1 MRNIY
6 KKTVSLLLAVMLLL
20 SMTAVG
26 VMAESAAPT
35 EVKNCTYSG
44 FDSTLNIS
52 FEDSAKAWLN
62 AITDVT
68 ANGVTYTKGTVSW
81 GAEGNLWNIGT
92 VSGAYGDEQA
102 LKLLYSSGSFPSTIV
117 VKANGYDTVTL
128 NVTSES
134 SGYKATITTAEPTA
148 APTASPTPEPTPVED
163 TDPPTNYTVS
173 AYFGYDFNMTFTDA
187 EDWLNAITDVQVSGT
202 SWEKVSYSNLVSNN
216 AKYYVSGS
224 DGRLYIGEG
233 FDGDTAVCVI
243 TAEGYK
249 PLTLTL
255 NKTNHSAVIGA
266 VTPTAAPT
274 ASPTPAPSKDKE
286 PPTNYTVS
294 AYFGYDFNMTFT
306 DAEDWLNAIT
316 DVQVSGT
323 SWEKVSYS
331 NLVSN
336 NAKYYVSGSD
346 GRLYIGEGFDG
357 DTAVCVITA
366 EGYKPL
372 TLTLNKTNHTAV
384 VGTSTPTA
392 PPTTEPSEEP
402 KPVEDKDPPTDY
414 TTGSGSAS
422 HDFQLTFNNAT
433 DWTQAITGIEING
446 EAWTES
452 DRSYEVSQNKVFY
465 IGNSGRVLIGE
476 GFEGDTATCI
486 IKATGYKPL
495 TLTLGKTNY
504 SAVLNVAY
512 DKTKSA
518 DANDVTLEYR
528 YGDWIIG
535 FKNPADY
542 VGNVL
547 DFKVNG
553 ISWAHKSTAISG
565 GAYSTNA
572 SANTITIAETSYSTS
587 SPAVKSG
594 DVITISA
601 KGYEDLNLK
610 FVVDKDGKASLVADD
625 GKGDP
630 LELHVKIEGSF
641 EAAIV
646 GQKDYDGVSGA
657 STGGSTSNNNS
668 NVTVYGALVEKDK
681 EPTDD
686 DWQKLDNNSEIDLNG
701 SKCKVSIV
709 PDVESGTPEDAD
721 SGMSGVYMPISSDLT
736 LSGTPKD
743 AGKYL
748 VSVSIEDKQGRK
760 ATSNTLPFM
769 IYTGEETLAEQIKI
783 ENLKQYANGLYAWDI
798 MEPWAIKNFGSNVD
812 GEEESVRVPADLEV
826 WFGSH
831 ESGTYGYLGYDL
843 AWDEVE
849 AGNIPQTLYI
859 PAGCNLTL
867 TNMKIL
873 SSVRIV
879 VEDGGKLTLDD
890 SVVQG
895 IIDVQGGGTFSMN
908 YSAYSGE
915 FKTGA
920 SVCGQIRLADGA
932 ILENAAIYSHANYLA
947 NGDLTDRTTSEPVVV
962 TNGNVTV
969 KGQVFIEGDDA
980 GNEIGQTALQ
990 VNGTLTLADGAT
1002 LVAYGGGGMT
1012 YFAGGTAI
1020 DLNGTITGNGKLVAI
1035 GGAPLFGDG
1044 GTAISG
1050 SGTIST
1056 SETFLQ
1062 GGTAF
1067 TSRDAK
1073 PGKALNGDIT
1083 LTSQS
1088 RHVKDG
1094 TLEETGTDDPL
1105 KALYWNTG
1113 IELIPPLDMFTTE
1126 QHTDAVTDTTVW
1138 KFDENTHWNPCDDA
1152 TCSVHVNEAAH
1163 TFVWVNDEAESDIS
1177 TRSIEARTKH
1187 EECTVCGY
1195 TRNENTPI
1203 TPDPV
1208 VTPEPS
1214 AKPTAE
1220 PTTAPTT
1227 EPSVTPAPTT
1237 EPTATPAPTT
1247 EPTTEPTTTPAPTAA
1262 PSAAA
1267 TVTPVP
1273 NNNNGSNTPKTG
1285 SDYIAVI
1292 FSISL
1297 LTVSGAAIAALVLLS
1312 KKRGK
1317 HVAK

>member
-1 MRNIY
+1 MRNIC
-6 KKTVSLLLAVMLLL
+6 KKAASLLLVTMILL
-20 SMTAVG
+20 SMVVTGAV
-26 VMAESAAPT
+26 AEAAAPT
-35 EVKNCTYSG
+35 EVKSCEVSG
-44 FDSTLNIS
+44 FMPETLNLE
-52 FEDSAKAWLN
+52 FADTTWMN
-62 AITDVT
+62 AIT
-68 ANGVTYTKGTVSW
+68 GVTVNGTSYTKGDLGW
-81 GAEGNLWNIGT
+81 GASGTLWNVGSAT
-92 VSGAYGDEQA
+92 GAYGSYTA
-102 LKLLYSSGSFPSTIV
+102 LKIVNPDSYPATLEITAEGYNTITVNVEKNVSVYPYTYTATVKTPEVEPSTPP
-117 VKANGYDTVTL
+117 T
-128 NVTSES
+128 
-134 SGYKATITTAEPTA
+134 EPTE
-148 APTASPTPEPTPVED
+148 EPTPVED
-163 TDPPTNYTVS
+163 MDPPTSFTASSN
-173 AYFGYDFNMTFTDA
+173 FGSDFNLTFSGA
-187 EDWLNAITDVQVSGT
+187 YDWLNSITAVQVNGT
-202 SWEKVSYSNLVSNN
+202 AWEKASSSFGVSRNSN
-216 AKYYVSGS
+216 YYVRPGNEYE
-224 DGRLYIGEG
+224 DGYLYIGEG
-233 FDGDTAVCVI
+233 FDTNPATCII
-243 TAEGYK
+243 TAK
-249 PLTLTL
+249 
-255 NKTNHSAVIGA
+255 
-266 VTPTAAPT
+266 
-274 ASPTPAPSKDKE
+274 
-286 PPTNYTVS
+286 
-294 AYFGYDFNMTFT
+294 
-306 DAEDWLNAIT
+306 
-316 DVQVSGT
+316 
-323 SWEKVSYS
+323 
-331 NLVSN
+331 
-336 NAKYYVSGSD
+336 
-346 GRLYIGEGFDG
+346 
-357 DTAVCVITA
+357 
-366 EGYKPL
+366 GYKPL

-512 DKTKSA
+512 DKTKSV

-721 SGMSGVYMPISSDLT
+721 CGMKGVFMPAISSSLT

-748 VSVSIEDKQGRK
+748 ISVSIEDNQGRK
-760 ATSNTLPFM
+760 ATSNTLPFVV
-769 IYTGEETLAEQIKI
+769 YTGEETLAEQIKL
-783 ENLKQYANGLYAWDI
+783 ENLRKYESGKYAWDI

-859 PAGCNLTL
+859 PAGCDLTL

-908 YSAYSGE
+908 YSAYSGG

-932 ILENAAIYSHANYLA
+932 VLENAAIYSHANYLA
-947 NGDLTDRTTSEPVVV
+947 NGDLTDRTTSAPVVV
-962 TNGNVTV
+962 TNGNVAV

-990 VNGTLTLADGAT
+990 VNGILTLADGAT

-1113 IELIPPLDMFTTE
+1113 IELIPPLDTFTTE

-1138 KFDENTHWNPCDDA
+1138 KFDENTHWNPCDDV

-1247 EPTTEPTTTPAPTAA
+1247 EPTTTPAPTAAPTAA

-1297 LTVSGAAIAALVLLS
+1297 LTVSGAAIAALVFLS

>member
-6 KKTVSLLLAVMLLL
+6 KKAASLLLVTMILL
-20 SMTAVG
+20 SMVVTGAV
-26 VMAESAAPT
+26 AEAAAPT
-35 EVKNCTYSG
+35 EVKSCEKSG
-44 FDSTLNIS
+44 FYTTVLN
-52 FEDSAKAWLN
+52 FEFSDTTWLD
-62 AITDVT
+62 AV
-68 ANGVTYTKGTVSW
+68 NGVTVNGTAFTGQTISSFSNDTGIWCV
-81 GAEGNLWNIGT
+81 GNAT
-92 VSGAYGDEQA
+92 GAYGSYKA
-102 LKLLYSSGSFPSTIV
+102 LQLAIENDASFPLTV
-117 VKANGYDTVTL
+117 EVTAAGYNKLTMEVA
-128 NVTSES
+128 
-134 SGYKATITTAEPTA
+134 KATVSYNEVYTATVKISETEPTTP
-148 APTASPTPEPTPVED
+148 PTEPTKEPTPVED
-163 TDPPTNYTVS
+163 TDPPTSFTASSN
-173 AYFGYDFNMTFTDA
+173 FGSDFNLTFSGA
-187 EDWLNAITDVQVSGT
+187 YDWLNSIIAVQVNGT
-202 SWEKVSYSNLVSNN
+202 AWEKTSSSFGVSRNSN
-216 AKYYVSGS
+216 YYVRPGNEYE
-224 DGRLYIGEG
+224 DGYLYIGEG
-233 FDGDTAVCVI
+233 FDTNPATCII
-243 TAEGYK
+243 TAKGYK

-255 NKTNHSAVIGA
+255 DKSNHKVTIGA
-266 VTPTAAPT
+266 VEGTTYKAYVAKAENGSVSLSASEGIKKGETVTVTVTPDVGYELDTLT
-274 ASPTPAPSKDKE
+274 VKTESKEVETK
-286 PPTNYTVS
+286 
-294 AYFGYDFNMTFT
+294 
-306 DAEDWLNAIT
+306 
-316 DVQVSGT
+316 
-323 SWEKVSYS
+323 KVSETSYTFAMPAA
-331 NLVSN
+331 NVTVT
-336 NAKYYVSGSD
+336 AKFKASALKVVD
-346 GRLYIGEGFDG
+346 IDK
-357 DTAVCVITA
+357 V
-366 EGYKPL
+366 
-372 TLTLNKTNHTAV
+372 TLTEDTFGNDWHINF
-384 VGTSTPTA
+384 S
-392 PPTTEPSEEP
+392 EPS
-402 KPVEDKDPPTDY
+402 
-414 TTGSGSAS
+414 
-422 HDFQLTFNNAT
+422 
-433 DWTQAITGIEING
+433 
-446 EAWTES
+446 
-452 DRSYEVSQNKVFY
+452 
-465 IGNSGRVLIGE
+465 
-476 GFEGDTATCI
+476 
-486 IKATGYKPL
+486 
-495 TLTLGKTNY
+495 
-504 SAVLNVAY
+504 
-512 DKTKSA
+512 
-518 DANDVTLEYR
+518 
-528 YGDWIIG
+528 
-535 FKNPADY
+535 DY
-542 VGNVL
+542 VENVTG
-547 DFKVNG
+547 FKVNG
-553 ISWAHKSTAISG
+553 ISWEEKSYNISSG
-565 GAYSTNA
+565 GAYRKYADDNY
-572 SANTITIAETSYSTS
+572 IQIAQKSYSAS
-587 SPAVKSG
+587 ENEVPVRSG

-610 FVVDKDGKASLVADD
+610 FVVDTSGKASLVADD
-625 GKGDP
+625 GEGDP
-630 LELHVKIEGSF
+630 YELHVKIEGSF

-760 ATSNTLPFM
+760 ATSNTLPFR

-867 TNMKIL
+867 TNMEIL

-962 TNGNVTV
+962 TNGNVAV

-1002 LVAYGGGGMT
+1002 FVAYGGGGMT

-1020 DLNGTITGNGKLVAI
+1020 DLNGIITGNGKLVAI

-1113 IELIPPLDMFTTE
+1113 IELIPPLDTFTTE

-1138 KFDENTHWNPCDDA
+1138 KFDENTHWNPCDDV

-1247 EPTTEPTTTPAPTAA
+1247 EPTATPASTTEPTTEPTTTPAPTAA

>member
-6 KKTVSLLLAVMLLL
+6 KKAASLLLVTMILL
-20 SMTAVG
+20 SMVVTGAV
-26 VMAESAAPT
+26 AEAAAPT
-35 EVKNCTYSG
+35 EVKSCEKSG
-44 FDSTLNIS
+44 FYTTVLN
-52 FEDSAKAWLN
+52 FEFSDTTWLN
-62 AITDVT
+62 AV
-68 ANGVTYTKGTVSW
+68 NGVTVNGTAFTGQTINSFSNDTGIWCV
-81 GAEGNLWNIGT
+81 GDAT
-92 VSGAYGDEQA
+92 GAYGSYKA
-102 LKLLYSSGSFPSTIV
+102 LQLAIENDASFPLTV
-117 VKANGYDTVTL
+117 EVTAAGYNKLTMEVA
-128 NVTSES
+128 
-134 SGYKATITTAEPTA
+134 KATVSYNDVYTATVKISETEPTTP
-148 APTASPTPEPTPVED
+148 PTEPTKEPTPVED
-163 TDPPTNYTVS
+163 TDPPTSFTASSN
-173 AYFGYDFNMTFTDA
+173 FGSDFNLTFSGA
-187 EDWLNAITDVQVSGT
+187 YDWLNSITAVQVNGT
-202 SWEKVSYSNLVSNN
+202 AWEKASSSFGVSRNSN
-216 AKYYVSGS
+216 YYVRPGNEYE
-224 DGRLYIGEG
+224 DGYLYIGEG
-233 FDGDTAVCVI
+233 FDTNPATCII
-243 TAEGYK
+243 TAKGYK

-255 NKTNHSAVIGA
+255 DKSNYKVTIGA
-266 VTPTAAPT
+266 VEETTYKAYVAKAENGSVSLSASEVIKKGETVTVTVTPNVDYELDTLT
-274 ASPTPAPSKDKE
+274 VKTESKEVETK
-286 PPTNYTVS
+286 
-294 AYFGYDFNMTFT
+294 
-306 DAEDWLNAIT
+306 
-316 DVQVSGT
+316 
-323 SWEKVSYS
+323 KVSETSYTFAMPAA
-331 NLVSN
+331 NVTVT
-336 NAKYYVSGSD
+336 AKFKASALKVVD
-346 GRLYIGEGFDG
+346 IDK
-357 DTAVCVITA
+357 V
-366 EGYKPL
+366 
-372 TLTLNKTNHTAV
+372 TLTKDTFGNDWHINF
-384 VGTSTPTA
+384 S
-392 PPTTEPSEEP
+392 EPS
-402 KPVEDKDPPTDY
+402 
-414 TTGSGSAS
+414 
-422 HDFQLTFNNAT
+422 
-433 DWTQAITGIEING
+433 
-446 EAWTES
+446 
-452 DRSYEVSQNKVFY
+452 
-465 IGNSGRVLIGE
+465 
-476 GFEGDTATCI
+476 
-486 IKATGYKPL
+486 
-495 TLTLGKTNY
+495 
-504 SAVLNVAY
+504 
-512 DKTKSA
+512 
-518 DANDVTLEYR
+518 
-528 YGDWIIG
+528 
-535 FKNPADY
+535 DY
-542 VGNVL
+542 VENVTG
-547 DFKVNG
+547 FKVNG
-553 ISWAHKSTAISG
+553 ISWEEKSYNVSSG
-565 GAYSTNA
+565 GAYRKYADDNY
-572 SANTITIAETSYSTS
+572 IQIAQKSYSAS
-587 SPAVKSG
+587 ENKVPVRSG

-686 DWQKLDNNSEIDLNG
+686 DWQKLDNNSEINLNG

-709 PDVESGTPEDAD
+709 PDVESGTAEDAD

-743 AGKYL
+743 A
-748 VSVSIEDKQGRK
+748 DNQGRK

-908 YSAYSGE
+908 YSAYSGD

-947 NGDLTDRTTSEPVVV
+947 NGDLTGRTTSEPVVV
-962 TNGNVTV
+962 TNGNVAV

-1138 KFDENTHWNPCDDA
+1138 KFDENTHWNPCDDV

-1247 EPTTEPTTTPAPTAA
+1247 EPTTTPAPTAA

-1297 LTVSGAAIAALVLLS
+1297 LTVSGAAIAALVFLS

>member
-1 MRNIY
+1 MRNIC
-6 KKTVSLLLAVMLLL
+6 KKAASLLLVTMILL
-20 SMTAVG
+20 SMVVTGAV
-26 VMAESAAPT
+26 AEAAAPT
-35 EVKNCTYSG
+35 EVKSCEVSG
-44 FDSTLNIS
+44 FMPETLNLE
-52 FEDSAKAWLN
+52 FADTTWMN
-62 AITDVT
+62 AIT
-68 ANGVTYTKGTVSW
+68 GVTVNGTSYTKGDLGW
-81 GAEGNLWNIGT
+81 GASGTLWNVGSAT
-92 VSGAYGDEQA
+92 GAYGSYTA
-102 LKLLYSSGSFPSTIV
+102 LKIVNPDSYPATLEITAEGYNTITVNVEKNVSVYPYTYTATVKTPEVEPSTPP
-117 VKANGYDTVTL
+117 T
-128 NVTSES
+128 
-134 SGYKATITTAEPTA
+134 EPTK
-148 APTASPTPEPTPVED
+148 EPTPVED
-163 TDPPTNYTVS
+163 TDPPTSFTVES
-173 AYFGYDFNMTFTDA
+173 NFGYDFVFTFTDA
-187 EDWLNAITDVQVSGT
+187 EDWLNAVTGVTVNGEAWSKG
-202 SWEKVSYSNLVSNN
+202 SSSYSVWNN
-216 AKYYVSGS
+216 TCYYVNGS
-224 DGRLYIGEG
+224 SGRLMIGED
-233 FDGDTAVCVI
+233 FKTNPATCVI
-243 TAEGYK
+243 TAKGYK

-255 NKTNHSAVIGA
+255 DKSNHKVTIGA
-266 VTPTAAPT
+266 VEETTYKAYAAKAENGSISLSASEGIKKGEIVTVTVTPDVDYELDTLT
-274 ASPTPAPSKDKE
+274 VKTESKEVETK
-286 PPTNYTVS
+286 
-294 AYFGYDFNMTFT
+294 
-306 DAEDWLNAIT
+306 
-316 DVQVSGT
+316 
-323 SWEKVSYS
+323 KVSETSYTFAMPAA
-331 NLVSN
+331 NVTVT
-336 NAKYYVSGSD
+336 AKFKASALKVVD
-346 GRLYIGEGFDG
+346 IDK
-357 DTAVCVITA
+357 V
-366 EGYKPL
+366 
-372 TLTLNKTNHTAV
+372 TLTEDTFGNDWHINF
-384 VGTSTPTA
+384 S
-392 PPTTEPSEEP
+392 EPS
-402 KPVEDKDPPTDY
+402 
-414 TTGSGSAS
+414 
-422 HDFQLTFNNAT
+422 
-433 DWTQAITGIEING
+433 
-446 EAWTES
+446 
-452 DRSYEVSQNKVFY
+452 
-465 IGNSGRVLIGE
+465 
-476 GFEGDTATCI
+476 
-486 IKATGYKPL
+486 
-495 TLTLGKTNY
+495 
-504 SAVLNVAY
+504 
-512 DKTKSA
+512 
-518 DANDVTLEYR
+518 
-528 YGDWIIG
+528 
-535 FKNPADY
+535 DY
-542 VGNVL
+542 VENVTG
-547 DFKVNG
+547 FKVNG
-553 ISWAHKSTAISG
+553 ISWEEKSYNISSG
-565 GAYSTNA
+565 GAYRKYADDNY
-572 SANTITIAETSYSTS
+572 IQIAQKSYSAS
-587 SPAVKSG
+587 ENEVPVRSG

-610 FVVDKDGKASLVADD
+610 FVVDTSGKASLVADD
-625 GKGDP
+625 GEGDP
-630 LELHVKIEGSF
+630 YELHVKIEGSF

-686 DWQKLDNNSEIDLNG
+686 DWQKLDNNSQIDLNG

-748 VSVSIEDKQGRK
+748 VSVSIEDNQGRK

-867 TNMKIL
+867 TNMEIL

-915 FKTGA
+915 FKMGA

-962 TNGNVTV
+962 TNGNVAV

-1050 SGTIST
+1050 SGSIST

-1083 LTSQS
+1083 LTSKS

-1105 KALYWNTG
+1105 KALYWNIG
-1113 IELIPPLDMFTTE
+1113 IELIPPLDTFTTE

-1138 KFDENTHWNPCDDA
+1138 KFDENTHWNPCDDV

-1237 EPTATPAPTT
+1237 EPTTAPTTAPTATPA
-1247 EPTTEPTTTPAPTAA
+1247 PTTEPTTTPAPTAA

>member
-1 MRNIY
+1 MI
-6 KKTVSLLLAVMLLL
+6 LL
-20 SMTAVG
+20 SMVVTGAV
-26 VMAESAAPT
+26 AEAAAPT
-35 EVKNCTYSG
+35 EVKSCEVSG
-44 FDSTLNIS
+44 FMPETLNLE
-52 FEDSAKAWLN
+52 FADTTWMN
-62 AITDVT
+62 AIT
-68 ANGVTYTKGTVSW
+68 GVTVNGTSYTKGDLGW
-81 GAEGNLWNIGT
+81 GASGTLWNVGSAT
-92 VSGAYGDEQA
+92 GAYGSYTA
-102 LKLLYSSGSFPSTIV
+102 LKIVNPDSYPATLEITAEGYNTITVNVEKNVSVYPYTYTATVKTPEVEPSTPP
-117 VKANGYDTVTL
+117 T
-128 NVTSES
+128 
-134 SGYKATITTAEPTA
+134 EPTE
-148 APTASPTPEPTPVED
+148 EPTPVED
-163 TDPPTNYTVS
+163 MDPPTSFTASSN
-173 AYFGYDFNMTFTDA
+173 FGSDFNLTFSGA
-187 EDWLNAITDVQVSGT
+187 YDWLNSITAVQVNGT
-202 SWEKVSYSNLVSNN
+202 AWEKASSSFGVSRNSN
-216 AKYYVSGS
+216 YYVRPGNEYE
-224 DGRLYIGEG
+224 DGYLYIGEG
-233 FDGDTAVCVI
+233 FDTNPATCII
-243 TAEGYK
+243 TAK
-249 PLTLTL
+249 
-255 NKTNHSAVIGA
+255 
-266 VTPTAAPT
+266 
-274 ASPTPAPSKDKE
+274 
-286 PPTNYTVS
+286 
-294 AYFGYDFNMTFT
+294 
-306 DAEDWLNAIT
+306 
-316 DVQVSGT
+316 
-323 SWEKVSYS
+323 
-331 NLVSN
+331 
-336 NAKYYVSGSD
+336 
-346 GRLYIGEGFDG
+346 
-357 DTAVCVITA
+357 
-366 EGYKPL
+366 GYKPL

-512 DKTKSA
+512 DKTKSV

-721 SGMSGVYMPISSDLT
+721 CGMKGVFMPAISSSLT

-748 VSVSIEDKQGRK
+748 ISVSIEDNQGRK
-760 ATSNTLPFM
+760 ATSNTLPFVV
-769 IYTGEETLAEQIKI
+769 YTGEETLAEQIKL
-783 ENLKQYANGLYAWDI
+783 ENLRKYESGKYAWDI

-859 PAGCNLTL
+859 PAGCDLTL

-908 YSAYSGE
+908 YSAYSGG

-932 ILENAAIYSHANYLA
+932 VLENAAIYSHANYLA
-947 NGDLTDRTTSEPVVV
+947 NGDLTDRTTSAPVVV
-962 TNGNVTV
+962 TNGNVAV

-990 VNGTLTLADGAT
+990 VNGILTLADGAT

-1113 IELIPPLDMFTTE
+1113 IELIPPLDTFTTE

-1138 KFDENTHWNPCDDA
+1138 KFDENTHWNPCDDV

-1247 EPTTEPTTTPAPTAA
+1247 EPTTTPAPTAAPTAA

-1297 LTVSGAAIAALVLLS
+1297 LTVSGAAIAALVFLS

>member
-1 MRNIY
+1 MRNIG

-26 VMAESAAPT
+26 VMAEAAAPT

-52 FEDSAKAWLN
+52 FEDSAKAWLD

-68 ANGVTYTKGTVSW
+68 ANGVTYTKGTISW

-148 APTASPTPEPTPVED
+148 APTASPTPAPSKDKE
-163 TDPPTNYTVS
+163 PPTNYTVS

-274 ASPTPAPSKDKE
+274 ASPTPAPTEEKD
-286 PPTNYTVS
+286 PPTEFTSGNN
-294 AYFGYDFNMTFT
+294 FGYDFKLTFA
-306 DAEDWLNAIT
+306 DGDEWLQAVT
-316 DVQVSGT
+316 DVEVNGT
-323 SWEKVSYS
+323 AWKKGSSSYS
-331 NLVSN
+331 VFKNDS
-336 NAKYYVSGSD
+336 YYVGNS
-346 GRLYIGEGFDG
+346 GRLYIGEGF
-357 DTAVCVITA
+357 T
-366 EGYKPL
+366 
-372 TLTLNKTNHTAV
+372 
-384 VGTSTPTA
+384 
-392 PPTTEPSEEP
+392 
-402 KPVEDKDPPTDY
+402 
-414 TTGSGSAS
+414 
-422 HDFQLTFNNAT
+422 
-433 DWTQAITGIEING
+433 
-446 EAWTES
+446 
-452 DRSYEVSQNKVFY
+452 
-465 IGNSGRVLIGE
+465 
-476 GFEGDTATCI
+476 GDTATCV

-495 TLTLGKTNY
+495 TLTLDKTKY
-504 SAVLNVAY
+504 SAVVTPTEAPT
-512 DKTKSA
+512 KTVDIK
-518 DANDVTLEYR
+518 DVTLESDT
-528 YGDWIIG
+528 YGSDWYIKVAKPEG
-535 FKNPADY
+535 Y
-542 VGNVL
+542 VSDVT

-553 ISWAHKSTAISG
+553 VSWNRKSYAPASG
-565 GAYSTNA
+565 GAYYKDTDENA
-572 SANTITIAETSYSTS
+572 ITIAQKSYSS
-587 SPAVKSG
+587 NESERAVQSG
-594 DVITISA
+594 DVITIVA
-601 KGYEDLNLK
+601 KGYEDLKLK
-610 FVVDKDGKASLVADD
+610 FVVDTDGKASLVADD
-625 GKGDP
+625 GEGDP
-630 LELHVKIEGSF
+630 YELHVKIEGTF

-646 GQKDYDGVSGA
+646 GQKDYDGISGA
-657 STGGSTSNNNS
+657 STGSSSNNNS
-668 NVTVYGALVEKDK
+668 AVTVYGAITNKGE
-681 EPTDD
+681 EPTDA
-686 DWQKLDNNSEIDLNG
+686 DWQELDSYSKVNLNSG
-701 SKCKVSIV
+701 KCKVSIV
-709 PDVESGTPEDAD
+709 PNTESGTPADAD
-721 SGMSGVYMPISSDLT
+721 SGMKGIYFVTSSK
-736 LSGTPKD
+736 LSLNGTPKD

-748 VSVSIEDKQGRK
+748 ISVSVEDTQGRK
-760 ATSNTLPFM
+760 AESNALPFV

-908 YSAYSGE
+908 YSAYSGD

-947 NGDLTDRTTSEPVVV
+947 NGDLTGRTTSEPVVV
-962 TNGNVTV
+962 TNGNVAV

-980 GNEIGQTALQ
+980 GNEIGQTALR

-1247 EPTTEPTTTPAPTAA
+1247 EPTTTPAPTAA

-1297 LTVSGAAIAALVLLS
+1297 LTVSGAAIAALVFLN

>member
-6 KKTVSLLLAVMLLL
+6 KKAASLLLVTMILL
-20 SMTAVG
+20 SMVVTGAV
-26 VMAESAAPT
+26 AEAAAPT
-35 EVKNCTYSG
+35 EVKSCEKSG
-44 FDSTLNIS
+44 FYTTVLN
-52 FEDSAKAWLN
+52 FEFSDTTWLD
-62 AITDVT
+62 AV
-68 ANGVTYTKGTVSW
+68 NGVTVNGTAFTGQTISSFSYDTGIWCV
-81 GAEGNLWNIGT
+81 GNAT
-92 VSGAYGDEQA
+92 GAYGSYKA
-102 LKLLYSSGSFPSTIV
+102 LQLAIENDASFPL
-117 VKANGYDTVTL
+117 TVE
-128 NVTSES
+128 VTA
-134 SGYKATITTAEPTA
+134 SGYNKLTMEVAKTTVSYNDVYTATVKTPEVEPSTPPTEPEEDKD
-148 APTASPTPEPTPVED
+148 APT
-163 TDPPTNYTVS
+163 NFTVS
-173 AYFGYDFNMTFTDA
+173 ASFGYDFDMTFTDA
-187 EDWLNAITDVQVSGT
+187 AEWLSAITDVQIDGT
-202 SWEKVSYSNLVSNN
+202 SWKKVDYTSLVYDN
-216 AKYYVSGS
+216 AKYYVNAD
-224 DGRLYIGEG
+224 DGRILIGEG
-233 FDGDTAVCVI
+233 FV
-243 TAEGYK
+243 
-249 PLTLTL
+249 
-255 NKTNHSAVIGA
+255 N
-266 VTPTAAPT
+266 
-274 ASPTPAPSKDKE
+274 
-286 PPTNYTVS
+286 
-294 AYFGYDFNMTFT
+294 
-306 DAEDWLNAIT
+306 
-316 DVQVSGT
+316 
-323 SWEKVSYS
+323 
-331 NLVSN
+331 
-336 NAKYYVSGSD
+336 
-346 GRLYIGEGFDG
+346 

-625 GKGDP
+625 GEGDP
-630 LELHVKIEGSF
+630 YELHVKIVGSF

-668 NVTVYGALVEKDK
+668 NVTVYGVLVEKDK

-867 TNMKIL
+867 TNMEIL

-947 NGDLTDRTTSEPVVV
+947 NGDLTDRTTFEPVVV
-962 TNGNVTV
+962 TNGNVAV

-1002 LVAYGGGGMT
+1002 FVAYGGGGMT

-1138 KFDENTHWNPCDDA
+1138 KFDENTHWNPCDDV

-1247 EPTTEPTTTPAPTAA
+1247 EPTTTPAPTAA

>member
-1 MRNIY
+1 MI
-6 KKTVSLLLAVMLLL
+6 LL
-20 SMTAVG
+20 SMVVTGAV
-26 VMAESAAPT
+26 AEAAAPT
-35 EVKNCTYSG
+35 EVKSCEKSG
-44 FDSTLNIS
+44 FYTTVLN
-52 FEDSAKAWLN
+52 FEFSDTTWLD
-62 AITDVT
+62 AV
-68 ANGVTYTKGTVSW
+68 NGVTVNGTAFTGQTINSFSSDTGIWCV
-81 GAEGNLWNIGT
+81 GNAT
-92 VSGAYGDEQA
+92 GAYGSYKA
-102 LKLLYSSGSFPSTIV
+102 LQLAIENDASFPLTVEVTAAGYNKLTMEVAKATVSYNDVYTAT
-117 VKANGYDTVTL
+117 VK
-128 NVTSES
+128 TSE
-134 SGYKATITTAEPTA
+134 TEPTTP
-148 APTASPTPEPTPVED
+148 PTEPTEEPTPVED
-163 TDPPTNYTVS
+163 TDPPTSFTVES
-173 AYFGYDFNMTFTDA
+173 SFGYDFVFTFTDA
-187 EDWLNAITDVQVSGT
+187 EDWLNAVTGVTVNGEAWSKG
-202 SWEKVSYSNLVSNN
+202 SSSYSVWNN
-216 AKYYVSGS
+216 TCYYVNGS
-224 DGRLYIGEG
+224 SGRLMIGED
-233 FDGDTAVCVI
+233 FKTNPATCII
-243 TAEGYK
+243 TAKGYK

-255 NKTNHSAVIGA
+255 DKSNHKVTIGA
-266 VTPTAAPT
+266 VEETTYKAYVAEAENGSISLSASEGIKKGETVTVTVTPDVDYELDTLT
-274 ASPTPAPSKDKE
+274 VKTESKEVETK
-286 PPTNYTVS
+286 
-294 AYFGYDFNMTFT
+294 
-306 DAEDWLNAIT
+306 
-316 DVQVSGT
+316 
-323 SWEKVSYS
+323 KVSETSYTFAMPAA
-331 NLVSN
+331 NVTVT
-336 NAKYYVSGSD
+336 AKFKASALKVVD
-346 GRLYIGEGFDG
+346 IDK
-357 DTAVCVITA
+357 V
-366 EGYKPL
+366 
-372 TLTLNKTNHTAV
+372 TLTEDTFGNDWHINF
-384 VGTSTPTA
+384 S
-392 PPTTEPSEEP
+392 EPS
-402 KPVEDKDPPTDY
+402 
-414 TTGSGSAS
+414 
-422 HDFQLTFNNAT
+422 
-433 DWTQAITGIEING
+433 
-446 EAWTES
+446 
-452 DRSYEVSQNKVFY
+452 
-465 IGNSGRVLIGE
+465 
-476 GFEGDTATCI
+476 
-486 IKATGYKPL
+486 
-495 TLTLGKTNY
+495 
-504 SAVLNVAY
+504 
-512 DKTKSA
+512 
-518 DANDVTLEYR
+518 
-528 YGDWIIG
+528 
-535 FKNPADY
+535 DY
-542 VGNVL
+542 VENVTG
-547 DFKVNG
+547 FKVNG
-553 ISWAHKSTAISG
+553 ISWEEKSYNISSG
-565 GAYSTNA
+565 GAYRKYADDNY
-572 SANTITIAETSYSTS
+572 IQIAQKSYSAS
-587 SPAVKSG
+587 GNEVPVRSG

-686 DWQKLDNNSEIDLNG
+686 DWQKLDNNSQIDLNG

-709 PDVESGTPEDAD
+709 PDVESGAPEDAD

-748 VSVSIEDKQGRK
+748 VSVSIEDNQGRK

-867 TNMKIL
+867 TNMEIL

-962 TNGNVTV
+962 TNGNVAV

-1113 IELIPPLDMFTTE
+1113 IELIPPLDTFTTE

-1138 KFDENTHWNPCDDA
+1138 KFDENTHWNPCDDV

-1247 EPTTEPTTTPAPTAA
+1247 EPTTTPAPTAA

>member
-1 MRNIY
+1 MRNIG

-35 EVKNCTYSG
+35 EVKNCTYSR
-44 FDSTLNIS
+44 FDSALNIS

-68 ANGVTYTKGTVSW
+68 ANGVTYTKGTISW

-134 SGYKATITTAEPTA
+134 SGYKATITTAEPTTP
-148 APTASPTPEPTPVED
+148 PTEPTEEPTPVED

-202 SWEKVSYSNLVSNN
+202 SWKKVSYSNLIGNN

-255 NKTNHSAVIGA
+255 NKTNHSAV
-266 VTPTAAPT
+266 VTPTEAPT
-274 ASPTPAPSKDKE
+274 K
-286 PPTNYTVS
+286 TV
-294 AYFGYDFNMTFT
+294 D
-306 DAEDWLNAIT
+306 
-316 DVQVSGT
+316 
-323 SWEKVSYS
+323 
-331 NLVSN
+331 
-336 NAKYYVSGSD
+336 
-346 GRLYIGEGFDG
+346 
-357 DTAVCVITA
+357 
-366 EGYKPL
+366 
-372 TLTLNKTNHTAV
+372 
-384 VGTSTPTA
+384 
-392 PPTTEPSEEP
+392 
-402 KPVEDKDPPTDY
+402 
-414 TTGSGSAS
+414 
-422 HDFQLTFNNAT
+422 
-433 DWTQAITGIEING
+433 
-446 EAWTES
+446 
-452 DRSYEVSQNKVFY
+452 
-465 IGNSGRVLIGE
+465 
-476 GFEGDTATCI
+476 
-486 IKATGYKPL
+486 IK
-495 TLTLGKTNY
+495 
-504 SAVLNVAY
+504 
-512 DKTKSA
+512 
-518 DANDVTLEYR
+518 DVTLESDT
-528 YGDWIIG
+528 YGSDWYIKVAKPEG
-535 FKNPADY
+535 Y
-542 VGNVL
+542 VSDVT

-553 ISWAHKSTAISG
+553 VSWNRKSYAPASG
-565 GAYSTNA
+565 GAYYKDTDENA
-572 SANTITIAETSYSTS
+572 ITIAQKSYSS
-587 SPAVKSG
+587 NESERAVQSG
-594 DVITISA
+594 DVITIVA
-601 KGYEDLNLK
+601 KDYEDLKLK
-610 FVVDKDGKASLVADD
+610 FVVDTDGKASLVADD
-625 GKGDP
+625 GEGDP
-630 LELHVKIEGSF
+630 YELHVKIEGTF

-646 GQKDYDGVSGA
+646 GQKDYDGISGA
-657 STGGSTSNNNS
+657 STGSSSNNNS
-668 NVTVYGALVEKDK
+668 AVTVYGAITNKGE
-681 EPTDD
+681 EPTDA
-686 DWQKLDNNSEIDLNG
+686 DWQELDSYSKVNLNSG
-701 SKCKVSIV
+701 KCKVSIV

-748 VSVSIEDKQGRK
+748 VSVSIEDNQGRK

-867 TNMKIL
+867 TNMEIL

-908 YSAYSGE
+908 YSAYSGK

-962 TNGNVTV
+962 TNGNVAV

-1094 TLEETGTDDPL
+1094 TLEEIGTDDPL

-1113 IELIPPLDMFTTE
+1113 VELIPPLDTFTTE

-1138 KFDENTHWNPCDDA
+1138 KFDENTHWNPCDDV

-1247 EPTTEPTTTPAPTAA
+1247 ESTTTPAPTVA

>member
-6 KKTVSLLLAVMLLL
+6 KKAASLLLVTMILL
-20 SMTAVG
+20 SMVVTGAV
-26 VMAESAAPT
+26 AEAAAPT
-35 EVKNCTYSG
+35 EVKSCEKSG
-44 FDSTLNIS
+44 FYTTVLN
-52 FEDSAKAWLN
+52 FEFSDTTWLD
-62 AITDVT
+62 AV
-68 ANGVTYTKGTVSW
+68 NGVTVNGTAFTGQTINSFSSDTGIWCV
-81 GAEGNLWNIGT
+81 GNAT
-92 VSGAYGDEQA
+92 GAYGSYKA
-102 LKLLYSSGSFPSTIV
+102 LQLAIENDASFPLTVEVTAAGYNKLTMEVAKATVSYNDVYTAT
-117 VKANGYDTVTL
+117 VK
-128 NVTSES
+128 TSE
-134 SGYKATITTAEPTA
+134 TEPTTP
-148 APTASPTPEPTPVED
+148 PTEPTEEPTPVED
-163 TDPPTNYTVS
+163 TDPPTSFTVES
-173 AYFGYDFNMTFTDA
+173 SFGYDFVFTFTDA
-187 EDWLNAITDVQVSGT
+187 EDWLNAVTGVTVNGEAWSKG
-202 SWEKVSYSNLVSNN
+202 SSSYSVWNN
-216 AKYYVSGS
+216 TCYYVNGS
-224 DGRLYIGEG
+224 SGRLMIGED
-233 FDGDTAVCVI
+233 FKTNPATCII
-243 TAEGYK
+243 TAKGYK

-255 NKTNHSAVIGA
+255 DKSNHKVTIGA
-266 VTPTAAPT
+266 VEETTYKVYVAEAENGSVSLSASEGIKKGETVTVTVTPDVGYELDTLT
-274 ASPTPAPSKDKE
+274 VKTESKEVETK
-286 PPTNYTVS
+286 
-294 AYFGYDFNMTFT
+294 
-306 DAEDWLNAIT
+306 
-316 DVQVSGT
+316 
-323 SWEKVSYS
+323 KVSETSYTFAMPAA
-331 NLVSN
+331 NVTVT
-336 NAKYYVSGSD
+336 AKFKASALKVVD
-346 GRLYIGEGFDG
+346 IDK
-357 DTAVCVITA
+357 V
-366 EGYKPL
+366 
-372 TLTLNKTNHTAV
+372 TLTEDTFGNDWHINF
-384 VGTSTPTA
+384 S
-392 PPTTEPSEEP
+392 EPS
-402 KPVEDKDPPTDY
+402 
-414 TTGSGSAS
+414 
-422 HDFQLTFNNAT
+422 
-433 DWTQAITGIEING
+433 
-446 EAWTES
+446 
-452 DRSYEVSQNKVFY
+452 
-465 IGNSGRVLIGE
+465 
-476 GFEGDTATCI
+476 
-486 IKATGYKPL
+486 
-495 TLTLGKTNY
+495 
-504 SAVLNVAY
+504 
-512 DKTKSA
+512 
-518 DANDVTLEYR
+518 
-528 YGDWIIG
+528 
-535 FKNPADY
+535 DY
-542 VGNVL
+542 VENVTG
-547 DFKVNG
+547 FKVNG
-553 ISWAHKSTAISG
+553 ISWEEKSYNVSSG
-565 GAYSTNA
+565 GAYRKYADDNY
-572 SANTITIAETSYSTS
+572 IQIAQKSYSAS
-587 SPAVKSG
+587 ENEVPVRSG

-610 FVVDKDGKASLVADD
+610 FVVDTSGKASLVADD
-625 GKGDP
+625 GEGDP
-630 LELHVKIEGSF
+630 YELHVKIEGSF

-657 STGGSTSNNNS
+657 STGGSTSNSNS

-686 DWQKLDNNSEIDLNG
+686 DWQKLDNNSQIDLNG

-748 VSVSIEDKQGRK
+748 VSVSIEDNQGRK

-783 ENLKQYANGLYAWDI
+783 ENLRQYANGLYAWDI

-867 TNMKIL
+867 TNMEIL

-1113 IELIPPLDMFTTE
+1113 IELIPPLDTFTTE

-1138 KFDENTHWNPCDDA
+1138 KFDENTHWNPCDDV

-1195 TRNENTPI
+1195 TRNENTLI

-1237 EPTATPAPTT
+1237 EPTATPA
-1247 EPTTEPTTTPAPTAA
+1247 PTTEPTTTPAPTAA

>member
-6 KKTVSLLLAVMLLL
+6 KKAASLLLVTMILL
-20 SMTAVG
+20 SMVVTGAV
-26 VMAESAAPT
+26 AEAAAPT
-35 EVKNCTYSG
+35 EVKSCEKSG
-44 FDSTLNIS
+44 FYTTVLN
-52 FEDSAKAWLN
+52 FEFSDTTWLD
-62 AITDVT
+62 AV
-68 ANGVTYTKGTVSW
+68 NGVTVNGTAFTGQTINSFSSDTGIWCV
-81 GAEGNLWNIGT
+81 GNAT
-92 VSGAYGDEQA
+92 GAYGSYKA
-102 LKLLYSSGSFPSTIV
+102 LQLAIENDASFPLTV
-117 VKANGYDTVTL
+117 EVTAAGYNKLTMEVA
-128 NVTSES
+128 
-134 SGYKATITTAEPTA
+134 KATVSYNEVYTATVKISETEPTTP
-148 APTASPTPEPTPVED
+148 PTEPTEEPTPVED
-163 TDPPTNYTVS
+163 TDPPTSFTASSN
-173 AYFGYDFNMTFTDA
+173 FGSDFNLTFSGA
-187 EDWLNAITDVQVSGT
+187 YDWLNSITAVQVNGT
-202 SWEKVSYSNLVSNN
+202 AWEKASSSFGVSRNSN
-216 AKYYVSGS
+216 YYVRPGNEYE
-224 DGRLYIGEG
+224 DGYLYIGEG
-233 FDGDTAVCVI
+233 FDTNPATCII
-243 TAEGYK
+243 TAKGYK

-255 NKTNHSAVIGA
+255 DKSNHKVTIGA
-266 VTPTAAPT
+266 VEETTYKAYVEKAENGSVSLSASEGIKKGETVTVTVTPDVDYELDTLT
-274 ASPTPAPSKDKE
+274 VKTESKEVETK
-286 PPTNYTVS
+286 
-294 AYFGYDFNMTFT
+294 
-306 DAEDWLNAIT
+306 
-316 DVQVSGT
+316 
-323 SWEKVSYS
+323 KVSETSYTFAMPAA
-331 NLVSN
+331 NVTVT
-336 NAKYYVSGSD
+336 AKFKASALKVVD
-346 GRLYIGEGFDG
+346 IDK
-357 DTAVCVITA
+357 V
-366 EGYKPL
+366 
-372 TLTLNKTNHTAV
+372 TLTEDTFGNDWHINF
-384 VGTSTPTA
+384 S
-392 PPTTEPSEEP
+392 EPS
-402 KPVEDKDPPTDY
+402 
-414 TTGSGSAS
+414 
-422 HDFQLTFNNAT
+422 
-433 DWTQAITGIEING
+433 
-446 EAWTES
+446 
-452 DRSYEVSQNKVFY
+452 
-465 IGNSGRVLIGE
+465 
-476 GFEGDTATCI
+476 
-486 IKATGYKPL
+486 
-495 TLTLGKTNY
+495 
-504 SAVLNVAY
+504 
-512 DKTKSA
+512 
-518 DANDVTLEYR
+518 
-528 YGDWIIG
+528 
-535 FKNPADY
+535 DY
-542 VGNVL
+542 VENVTG
-547 DFKVNG
+547 FKVNG
-553 ISWAHKSTAISG
+553 ISWEEKSYNISSG
-565 GAYSTNA
+565 GAYRKYADDNY
-572 SANTITIAETSYSTS
+572 IQIAQKSYSAS
-587 SPAVKSG
+587 ENEVPVRSG

-610 FVVDKDGKASLVADD
+610 FVVDTSGKASLVADD
-625 GKGDP
+625 GEGDP
-630 LELHVKIEGSF
+630 YELHVKIEGSF

-709 PDVESGTPEDAD
+709 QDVESGTPEDAD

-748 VSVSIEDKQGRK
+748 VSVSIEDNQGRK

-769 IYTGEETLAEQIKI
+769 IYTGEETLAEQIKT

-867 TNMKIL
+867 TNMEIL

-962 TNGNVTV
+962 TNGNVAV

-1020 DLNGTITGNGKLVAI
+1020 DLNDTITGNGKLVAI

-1094 TLEETGTDDPL
+1094 TLEEAGTDDPL

-1113 IELIPPLDMFTTE
+1113 IELIPPLDTFTTE

-1138 KFDENTHWNPCDDA
+1138 KFDENTHWNPCDDV

-1247 EPTTEPTTTPAPTAA
+1247 EPTTTPAPTAA

>member
-6 KKTVSLLLAVMLLL
+6 KKAASLLLVTMILL
-20 SMTAVG
+20 SMVVTGAV
-26 VMAESAAPT
+26 AEAAAPT
-35 EVKNCTYSG
+35 EVKSCEKSG
-44 FDSTLNIS
+44 FYTTVLN
-52 FEDSAKAWLN
+52 FEFSDTTWLD
-62 AITDVT
+62 AV
-68 ANGVTYTKGTVSW
+68 NGVTVNGTAFTGQTINSFSNDTGIWCV
-81 GAEGNLWNIGT
+81 GNAT
-92 VSGAYGDEQA
+92 GAYGSYKA
-102 LKLLYSSGSFPSTIV
+102 LQLAIENDASFPLTV
-117 VKANGYDTVTL
+117 EVTAAGYNKLTMEVA
-128 NVTSES
+128 
-134 SGYKATITTAEPTA
+134 KATVSYNDVYTATVKISETEPT
-148 APTASPTPEPTPVED
+148 T
-163 TDPPTNYTVS
+163 PPT
-173 AYFGYDFNMTFTDA
+173 
-187 EDWLNAITDVQVSGT
+187 E
-202 SWEKVSYSNLVSNN
+202 
-216 AKYYVSGS
+216 
-224 DGRLYIGEG
+224 
-233 FDGDTAVCVI
+233 
-243 TAEGYK
+243 
-249 PLTLTL
+249 
-255 NKTNHSAVIGA
+255 
-266 VTPTAAPT
+266 
-274 ASPTPAPSKDKE
+274 PSKDKE

-357 DTAVCVITA
+357 DTTVCVITA

-372 TLTLNKTNHTAV
+372 TLTLNKTNHSAV
-384 VGTSTPTA
+384 IGAVTPTTA
-392 PPTTEPSEEP
+392 PTASPTPAPTASPTPAPTEE
-402 KPVEDKDPPTDY
+402 KDPPTEFTSGNNFGYDFKL
-414 TTGSGSAS
+414 TFADGDEWLQAVTDVEVNGTAWKKGSGSYS
-422 HDFQLTFNNAT
+422 VFKND
-433 DWTQAITGIEING
+433 
-446 EAWTES
+446 
-452 DRSYEVSQNKVFY
+452 SYYV
-465 IGNSGRVLIGE
+465 GNSGRLYIGE
-476 GFEGDTATCI
+476 GFTGDTATCV

-495 TLTLGKTNY
+495 TLTLDRTKY
-504 SAVLNVAY
+504 SAVVTPTEAPT
-512 DKTKSA
+512 KTVDIK
-518 DANDVTLEYR
+518 DVTLESDT
-528 YGDWIIG
+528 YGSDWYIKVAKPEG
-535 FKNPADY
+535 Y
-542 VGNVL
+542 VSDVT

-553 ISWAHKSTAISG
+553 VSWNRKSYAPASG
-565 GAYSTNA
+565 GAYYKDTDENA
-572 SANTITIAETSYSTS
+572 ITIAQKSYSS
-587 SPAVKSG
+587 NESERAVQSG
-594 DVITISA
+594 DVITIVA
-601 KGYEDLNLK
+601 KGYEDLKLK
-610 FVVDKDGKASLVADD
+610 FVVDTDGKASLVADD
-625 GKGDP
+625 GEGDP
-630 LELHVKIEGSF
+630 YELHVKIEGTF

-646 GQKDYDGVSGA
+646 GQKDYDGISGA
-657 STGGSTSNNNS
+657 STGSSSNNNS
-668 NVTVYGALVEKDK
+668 AVTVYGAITNKGE
-681 EPTDD
+681 EPTDA
-686 DWQKLDNNSEIDLNG
+686 DWQELDSYSKVNLNSG
-701 SKCKVSIV
+701 KCKVSIV
-709 PDVESGTPEDAD
+709 PNTESGTPADAD
-721 SGMSGVYMPISSDLT
+721 SGMKGIYFVTSSK
-736 LSGTPKD
+736 LSLNGTPKD

-748 VSVSIEDKQGRK
+748 ISVSVEDTQGRK
-760 ATSNTLPFM
+760 AESNVLPFV

-867 TNMKIL
+867 TNMEIL

-962 TNGNVTV
+962 TNGNVAV

-1113 IELIPPLDMFTTE
+1113 IELIPPLDTFTTE

-1138 KFDENTHWNPCDDA
+1138 KFDENTHWNPCDDV

-1220 PTTAPTT
+1220 PTTAPTP

-1237 EPTATPAPTT
+1237 EPTATPA
-1247 EPTTEPTTTPAPTAA
+1247 PTTEPTTTPAPTAA

>member
-6 KKTVSLLLAVMLLL
+6 KKAASLLLVTMILL
-20 SMTAVG
+20 SMVVTGAV
-26 VMAESAAPT
+26 AEAAAPT
-35 EVKNCTYSG
+35 EVKSCEKSG
-44 FDSTLNIS
+44 FYTTVLN
-52 FEDSAKAWLN
+52 FEFSDTTWLD
-62 AITDVT
+62 AV
-68 ANGVTYTKGTVSW
+68 NGVTVNGTAFTGQTISSFSNDTGIWCV
-81 GAEGNLWNIGT
+81 GNAT
-92 VSGAYGDEQA
+92 GAYGSYKA
-102 LKLLYSSGSFPSTIV
+102 LQLAIENDASFPLTV
-117 VKANGYDTVTL
+117 EVTAAGYNKLTMEVA
-128 NVTSES
+128 
-134 SGYKATITTAEPTA
+134 KATVSYNDVYTATVKISETEPTTP
-148 APTASPTPEPTPVED
+148 PTEPTEEPTPVED
-163 TDPPTNYTVS
+163 TDPPTSFTVES
-173 AYFGYDFNMTFTDA
+173 NFGYDFVFTFTDA
-187 EDWLNAITDVQVSGT
+187 EDWLNAVTGVTVNGEAWSKG
-202 SWEKVSYSNLVSNN
+202 SSSYSVWNN
-216 AKYYVSGS
+216 TCYYVNGS
-224 DGRLYIGEG
+224 SGRLMIGED
-233 FDGDTAVCVI
+233 FKTNPATCVI
-243 TAEGYK
+243 TAKGYK

-255 NKTNHSAVIGA
+255 DKSNHKVTIGA
-266 VTPTAAPT
+266 VEETTYKAYVAKAENGSVSLSASEGIKKGETVTVTVTPDVDYELDTLT
-274 ASPTPAPSKDKE
+274 VKTESKEVETK
-286 PPTNYTVS
+286 
-294 AYFGYDFNMTFT
+294 
-306 DAEDWLNAIT
+306 
-316 DVQVSGT
+316 
-323 SWEKVSYS
+323 KVSETSYTFVMPDA
-331 NLVSN
+331 NVTVT
-336 NAKYYVSGSD
+336 AKFKASALKVVD
-346 GRLYIGEGFDG
+346 IDK
-357 DTAVCVITA
+357 V
-366 EGYKPL
+366 
-372 TLTLNKTNHTAV
+372 TLTEDTFGNDWHINF
-384 VGTSTPTA
+384 S
-392 PPTTEPSEEP
+392 EPS
-402 KPVEDKDPPTDY
+402 
-414 TTGSGSAS
+414 
-422 HDFQLTFNNAT
+422 
-433 DWTQAITGIEING
+433 
-446 EAWTES
+446 
-452 DRSYEVSQNKVFY
+452 
-465 IGNSGRVLIGE
+465 
-476 GFEGDTATCI
+476 
-486 IKATGYKPL
+486 
-495 TLTLGKTNY
+495 
-504 SAVLNVAY
+504 
-512 DKTKSA
+512 
-518 DANDVTLEYR
+518 
-528 YGDWIIG
+528 
-535 FKNPADY
+535 DY
-542 VGNVL
+542 VENVTG
-547 DFKVNG
+547 FKVNG
-553 ISWAHKSTAISG
+553 ISWEEKSYNVSSG
-565 GAYSTNA
+565 GAYRKYADDNY
-572 SANTITIAETSYSTS
+572 IQIAQKSYSAS
-587 SPAVKSG
+587 ENEVPVRSG

-610 FVVDKDGKASLVADD
+610 FVVDTSGKASLVADD

-630 LELHVKIEGSF
+630 YELHVKIEGSF

-657 STGGSTSNNNS
+657 STGGSTSNSNS
-668 NVTVYGALVEKDK
+668 NVTVYGVLVEKDK

-748 VSVSIEDKQGRK
+748 ISVSIEDNQGRK
-760 ATSNTLPFM
+760 ATSNTLPFVV
-769 IYTGEETLAEQIKI
+769 YTGEETLAEQIKL
-783 ENLKQYANGLYAWDI
+783 ENLRKYESGKYAWDI

-859 PAGCNLTL
+859 PAGCDLTL
-867 TNMKIL
+867 TNMEIL

-895 IIDVQGGGTFSMN
+895 IIDVQSGGTFSMN

-962 TNGNVTV
+962 TNGNVAV

-1113 IELIPPLDMFTTE
+1113 IELIPPLDTFTTE

-1138 KFDENTHWNPCDDA
+1138 KFDENTHWNPCDDV

-1237 EPTATPAPTT
+1237 APTTEPTTAPTATPA
-1247 EPTTEPTTTPAPTAA
+1247 PTTEPTTTPAPTAA

>member
-6 KKTVSLLLAVMLLL
+6 KKAASLLLVTMILL
-20 SMTAVG
+20 SMVVTGAV
-26 VMAESAAPT
+26 AEAAAPT
-35 EVKNCTYSG
+35 EVKSCEKSG
-44 FDSTLNIS
+44 FYTTVLN
-52 FEDSAKAWLN
+52 FEFSDTTWLN
-62 AITDVT
+62 AV
-68 ANGVTYTKGTVSW
+68 NGVTVNGTAFTGQTINSFSNDTGIWCV
-81 GAEGNLWNIGT
+81 GDAT
-92 VSGAYGDEQA
+92 GAYGSYKA
-102 LKLLYSSGSFPSTIV
+102 LQLAIENDASFPLTV
-117 VKANGYDTVTL
+117 EVTAAGYNKLTMEVA
-128 NVTSES
+128 
-134 SGYKATITTAEPTA
+134 KATVSYNDVYTATVKISETEPTTP
-148 APTASPTPEPTPVED
+148 PTEPTKEPTPVED
-163 TDPPTNYTVS
+163 TDPPTSFTASSN
-173 AYFGYDFNMTFTDA
+173 FGSDFNLTFSGA
-187 EDWLNAITDVQVSGT
+187 YDWLNSITAVQVNGT
-202 SWEKVSYSNLVSNN
+202 AWEKASSSFGVSRNSN
-216 AKYYVSGS
+216 YYVRPGNEYE
-224 DGRLYIGEG
+224 DGYLYIGEG
-233 FDGDTAVCVI
+233 FDTNPATCII
-243 TAEGYK
+243 TAKGYK

-255 NKTNHSAVIGA
+255 DKSNYKVTIGA
-266 VTPTAAPT
+266 VEETTYKAYVAKAENGSVSLSASEVIKKGETVTVTVTPNVDYELDTLT
-274 ASPTPAPSKDKE
+274 VKTESKEVETK
-286 PPTNYTVS
+286 
-294 AYFGYDFNMTFT
+294 
-306 DAEDWLNAIT
+306 
-316 DVQVSGT
+316 
-323 SWEKVSYS
+323 KVSETSYTFAMPAA
-331 NLVSN
+331 NVTVT
-336 NAKYYVSGSD
+336 AKFKASALKVVD
-346 GRLYIGEGFDG
+346 IDK
-357 DTAVCVITA
+357 V
-366 EGYKPL
+366 
-372 TLTLNKTNHTAV
+372 TLTKDTFGNDWHINF
-384 VGTSTPTA
+384 S
-392 PPTTEPSEEP
+392 EPS
-402 KPVEDKDPPTDY
+402 
-414 TTGSGSAS
+414 
-422 HDFQLTFNNAT
+422 
-433 DWTQAITGIEING
+433 
-446 EAWTES
+446 
-452 DRSYEVSQNKVFY
+452 
-465 IGNSGRVLIGE
+465 
-476 GFEGDTATCI
+476 
-486 IKATGYKPL
+486 
-495 TLTLGKTNY
+495 
-504 SAVLNVAY
+504 
-512 DKTKSA
+512 
-518 DANDVTLEYR
+518 
-528 YGDWIIG
+528 
-535 FKNPADY
+535 DY
-542 VGNVL
+542 VENVTG
-547 DFKVNG
+547 FKVNG
-553 ISWAHKSTAISG
+553 ISWEEKSYNVPSG
-565 GAYSTNA
+565 GAYRKYADDNY
-572 SANTITIAETSYSTS
+572 IQIAQKSYSAS
-587 SPAVKSG
+587 ENKVPVRSG

-686 DWQKLDNNSEIDLNG
+686 DWQKLDNNSEINLNG

-709 PDVESGTPEDAD
+709 PDVESGTAEDAD
-721 SGMSGVYMPISSDLT
+721 SGMSGVYMPI
-736 LSGTPKD
+736 
-743 AGKYL
+743 
-748 VSVSIEDKQGRK
+748 
-760 ATSNTLPFM
+760 M

-867 TNMKIL
+867 TNMKML

-879 VEDGGKLTLDD
+879 VEDGGKLSLDD

-895 IIDVQGGGTFSMN
+895 IIDVQGGGTFSTN
-908 YSAYSGE
+908 YSAYSGD

-947 NGDLTDRTTSEPVVV
+947 NGDLTGRTTSEPVVV
-962 TNGNVTV
+962 TNGNVAV

-1138 KFDENTHWNPCDDA
+1138 KFDENTHWNPCDDV

-1247 EPTTEPTTTPAPTAA
+1247 EPTTTPAPTAAPTAA

-1297 LTVSGAAIAALVLLS
+1297 LTVSGAAIAALVFLS

>member
-1 MRNIY
+1 MRNIG

-52 FEDSAKAWLN
+52 FEDSAKAWLD

-68 ANGVTYTKGTVSW
+68 ANGVTYTKGTISW

-148 APTASPTPEPTPVED
+148 APTASPTPEPTKDKE
-163 TDPPTNYTVS
+163 PPTNYKVS

-187 EDWLNAITDVQVSGT
+187 EDWLNAIIDVQVSGT

-274 ASPTPAPSKDKE
+274 ASPTPAPTASPTPAPTEEKD
-286 PPTNYTVS
+286 PPTEFTSGNN
-294 AYFGYDFNMTFT
+294 FGYDFKLTFA
-306 DAEDWLNAIT
+306 DSDEWLQAVT
-316 DVQVSGT
+316 DVEVNGTAWKKGSG
-323 SWEKVSYS
+323 SYS
-331 NLVSN
+331 VFKNDS
-336 NAKYYVSGSD
+336 YYVGNS
-346 GRLYIGEGFDG
+346 GRLYIGEGF
-357 DTAVCVITA
+357 T
-366 EGYKPL
+366 
-372 TLTLNKTNHTAV
+372 
-384 VGTSTPTA
+384 
-392 PPTTEPSEEP
+392 
-402 KPVEDKDPPTDY
+402 
-414 TTGSGSAS
+414 
-422 HDFQLTFNNAT
+422 
-433 DWTQAITGIEING
+433 
-446 EAWTES
+446 
-452 DRSYEVSQNKVFY
+452 
-465 IGNSGRVLIGE
+465 
-476 GFEGDTATCI
+476 GDTATCV

-495 TLTLGKTNY
+495 TLTL
-504 SAVLNVAY
+504 
-512 DKTKSA
+512 DKTKHSA
-518 DANDVTLEYR
+518 VVTPTEAPTKTVDVKDVTLESDT
-528 YGDWIIG
+528 YGSDWYIKVAKPEG
-535 FKNPADY
+535 Y
-542 VGNVL
+542 VSDVT

-553 ISWAHKSTAISG
+553 VSWNRKSYAPASG
-565 GAYSTNA
+565 GAYYKDTDENA
-572 SANTITIAETSYSTS
+572 ITIAQKSYSS
-587 SPAVKSG
+587 NESERAVQSG
-594 DVITISA
+594 DVITIVA
-601 KGYEDLNLK
+601 KGYEDLKLK
-610 FVVDKDGKASLVADD
+610 FVVDTDGKASLVADD
-625 GKGDP
+625 GEGDP
-630 LELHVKIEGSF
+630 YELHVKIEGTF

-646 GQKDYDGVSGA
+646 GQKDYDGISGA
-657 STGGSTSNNNS
+657 STGSSSNNNS
-668 NVTVYGALVEKDK
+668 AVTVYGAITNKGE
-681 EPTDD
+681 EPTDA
-686 DWQKLDNNSEIDLNG
+686 DWQELDSYSKVNLNSG
-701 SKCKVSIV
+701 KCKVSIV
-709 PDVESGTPEDAD
+709 PNTESGTPADAD
-721 SGMSGVYMPISSDLT
+721 SGMKGIYFVTSSK
-736 LSGTPKD
+736 LSLNGTPKD

-748 VSVSIEDKQGRK
+748 ISVSVEDTQGRK
-760 ATSNTLPFM
+760 AESNTLPFV

-867 TNMKIL
+867 TNMEIL

-962 TNGNVTV
+962 TNGNVAV

-1113 IELIPPLDMFTTE
+1113 IELIPPLDTFTTE

-1138 KFDENTHWNPCDDA
+1138 KFDENTHWNPCDDV

-1177 TRSIEARTKH
+1177 TRSIEARTRH

-1247 EPTTEPTTTPAPTAA
+1247 EPTTTPAPTAA

-1297 LTVSGAAIAALVLLS
+1297 FTVSGAAIAALVLLS

>member
-6 KKTVSLLLAVMLLL
+6 KKAASLLLVTMILL
-20 SMTAVG
+20 SMVVTGAV
-26 VMAESAAPT
+26 AEAAAPT
-35 EVKNCTYSG
+35 EVKSCEKSG
-44 FDSTLNIS
+44 FYTTVLNFEFSDTTWLDAVNSVTVNGTAFTGQTIS
-52 FEDSAKAWLN
+52 SFSNDTGIWCVGN
-62 AITDVT
+62 AT
-68 ANGVTYTKGTVSW
+68 
-81 GAEGNLWNIGT
+81 
-92 VSGAYGDEQA
+92 GAYGSYKA
-102 LKLLYSSGSFPSTIV
+102 LQLAIENDASFPLTV
-117 VKANGYDTVTL
+117 EVTAAGYNKLTMEVA
-128 NVTSES
+128 
-134 SGYKATITTAEPTA
+134 KATVSYNDVYTATVKISETEPTTP
-148 APTASPTPEPTPVED
+148 PTEPTEEPTPVED
-163 TDPPTNYTVS
+163 TDPPTSFTASSN
-173 AYFGYDFNMTFTDA
+173 FGSDFNLTFSGA
-187 EDWLNAITDVQVSGT
+187 YDWLNSITAVQVNGT
-202 SWEKVSYSNLVSNN
+202 AWEKASSSFGVSRNSN
-216 AKYYVSGS
+216 YYVRPGNEYE
-224 DGRLYIGEG
+224 DGYLYIGEG
-233 FDGDTAVCVI
+233 FDTNPATCII
-243 TAEGYK
+243 TAKGYK

-255 NKTNHSAVIGA
+255 DKSNYKVTIGA
-266 VTPTAAPT
+266 VEETTYKAYVAKAENGSVSLSASEGIKMGETVTVTVTPDVDYELDTLT
-274 ASPTPAPSKDKE
+274 VKTESKEVETK
-286 PPTNYTVS
+286 
-294 AYFGYDFNMTFT
+294 
-306 DAEDWLNAIT
+306 
-316 DVQVSGT
+316 
-323 SWEKVSYS
+323 KVSETSYTFAMPAA
-331 NLVSN
+331 NVT
-336 NAKYYVSGSD
+336 V
-346 GRLYIGEGFDG
+346 
-357 DTAVCVITA
+357 TATFKASALKVVDID
-366 EGYKPL
+366 KV
-372 TLTLNKTNHTAV
+372 TLTEDTFGNDWHINF
-384 VGTSTPTA
+384 S
-392 PPTTEPSEEP
+392 EPS
-402 KPVEDKDPPTDY
+402 
-414 TTGSGSAS
+414 
-422 HDFQLTFNNAT
+422 
-433 DWTQAITGIEING
+433 
-446 EAWTES
+446 
-452 DRSYEVSQNKVFY
+452 
-465 IGNSGRVLIGE
+465 
-476 GFEGDTATCI
+476 
-486 IKATGYKPL
+486 
-495 TLTLGKTNY
+495 
-504 SAVLNVAY
+504 
-512 DKTKSA
+512 
-518 DANDVTLEYR
+518 
-528 YGDWIIG
+528 
-535 FKNPADY
+535 DY
-542 VGNVL
+542 VENVTG
-547 DFKVNG
+547 FKVNG
-553 ISWAHKSTAISG
+553 ISWEEKSYNISSG
-565 GAYSTNA
+565 GAYRKYADDNY
-572 SANTITIAETSYSTS
+572 IQIAQKSYSAS
-587 SPAVKSG
+587 ENEVPVRSG

-610 FVVDKDGKASLVADD
+610 FVVDTSGKASLVADD
-625 GKGDP
+625 GEGDP
-630 LELHVKIEGSF
+630 YELHVKIEGSF

-668 NVTVYGALVEKDK
+668 NVTVYGALVEKD
-681 EPTDD
+681 TDD

-748 VSVSIEDKQGRK
+748 VSVSIEDNQGRK

-867 TNMKIL
+867 TNMEIL

-947 NGDLTDRTTSEPVVV
+947 NGDLADRTTSEPVVV
-962 TNGNVTV
+962 TNGNVAV

-1138 KFDENTHWNPCDDA
+1138 KFDENTHWNPCDDV

-1247 EPTTEPTTTPAPTAA
+1247 EPTTTPAPTAA

>member
-6 KKTVSLLLAVMLLL
+6 KKAASLLLVTMILL
-20 SMTAVG
+20 SMVVTGAV
-26 VMAESAAPT
+26 AEAAAPT
-35 EVKNCTYSG
+35 EVKSCEKSG
-44 FDSTLNIS
+44 FYTTVLN
-52 FEDSAKAWLN
+52 FEFSDTTWLD
-62 AITDVT
+62 AV
-68 ANGVTYTKGTVSW
+68 NGVTVNGTAFTGQTINSFSNDTGIWCV
-81 GAEGNLWNIGT
+81 GNAT
-92 VSGAYGDEQA
+92 GAYGSYKA
-102 LKLLYSSGSFPSTIV
+102 LQLAIENDASFPLTV
-117 VKANGYDTVTL
+117 EVTAAGYNKLTMEVA
-128 NVTSES
+128 
-134 SGYKATITTAEPTA
+134 KATVSYNDVYTATVKISETEPTTP
-148 APTASPTPEPTPVED
+148 PTEPSKDKE
-163 TDPPTNYTVS
+163 PPTNYTVS

-274 ASPTPAPSKDKE
+274 ASPTPAPTASPTPAPTASPTPAPTEEKD
-286 PPTNYTVS
+286 PPTEFTSGNN
-294 AYFGYDFNMTFT
+294 FGYDFKLTFA
-306 DAEDWLNAIT
+306 DGDEWLQAVT
-316 DVQVSGT
+316 DVEVNGT
-323 SWEKVSYS
+323 AWKKGSSSYS
-331 NLVSN
+331 VFKNDS
-336 NAKYYVSGSD
+336 YYVGNS
-346 GRLYIGEGFDG
+346 GRLYIGEGF
-357 DTAVCVITA
+357 T
-366 EGYKPL
+366 
-372 TLTLNKTNHTAV
+372 
-384 VGTSTPTA
+384 
-392 PPTTEPSEEP
+392 
-402 KPVEDKDPPTDY
+402 
-414 TTGSGSAS
+414 
-422 HDFQLTFNNAT
+422 
-433 DWTQAITGIEING
+433 
-446 EAWTES
+446 
-452 DRSYEVSQNKVFY
+452 
-465 IGNSGRVLIGE
+465 
-476 GFEGDTATCI
+476 GDTATCV

-495 TLTLGKTNY
+495 TLTLDKTKY
-504 SAVLNVAY
+504 SAVVTPTEAPT
-512 DKTKSA
+512 KTVDIK
-518 DANDVTLEYR
+518 DVTLESDT
-528 YGDWIIG
+528 YGSDWYIKVAKPEG
-535 FKNPADY
+535 Y
-542 VGNVL
+542 VSDVT

-553 ISWAHKSTAISG
+553 VSWEEKSYNVSSG
-565 GAYSTNA
+565 GAYRKYADDNY
-572 SANTITIAETSYSTS
+572 IQIAQKSYSAS
-587 SPAVKSG
+587 ENEVPVRSG

-610 FVVDKDGKASLVADD
+610 FVVDASGKASLVADD

-630 LELHVKIEGSF
+630 YELHVKIEGSF

-657 STGGSTSNNNS
+657 STGGSTSNSNS

-748 VSVSIEDKQGRK
+748 VSVSIEDNQGRK

-867 TNMKIL
+867 TNMEIL

-908 YSAYSGE
+908 YSAYSGK

-962 TNGNVTV
+962 TNGNVAV

-1113 IELIPPLDMFTTE
+1113 IELIPPLDTFTTE

-1138 KFDENTHWNPCDDA
+1138 KFDENTHWNPCDDV

-1177 TRSIEARTKH
+1177 TRSIETRTKH

-1237 EPTATPAPTT
+1237 EPTATPA
-1247 EPTTEPTTTPAPTAA
+1247 PTTEPTTTPAPTAA

>member
-323 SWEKVSYS
+323 SWKKVSYS
-331 NLVSN
+331 NLIGN

-630 LELHVKIEGSF
+630 LELHVKI
-641 EAAIV
+641 
-646 GQKDYDGVSGA
+646 
-657 STGGSTSNNNS
+657 
-668 NVTVYGALVEKDK
+668 
-681 EPTDD
+681 
-686 DWQKLDNNSEIDLNG
+686 
-701 SKCKVSIV
+701 
-709 PDVESGTPEDAD
+709 
-721 SGMSGVYMPISSDLT
+721 
-736 LSGTPKD
+736 
-743 AGKYL
+743 
-748 VSVSIEDKQGRK
+748 
-760 ATSNTLPFM
+760 
-769 IYTGEETLAEQIKI
+769 
-783 ENLKQYANGLYAWDI
+783 
-798 MEPWAIKNFGSNVD
+798 
-812 GEEESVRVPADLEV
+812 
-826 WFGSH
+826 
-831 ESGTYGYLGYDL
+831 
-843 AWDEVE
+843 
-849 AGNIPQTLYI
+849 
-859 PAGCNLTL
+859 
-867 TNMKIL
+867 
-873 SSVRIV
+873 
-879 VEDGGKLTLDD
+879 
-890 SVVQG
+890 
-895 IIDVQGGGTFSMN
+895 
-908 YSAYSGE
+908 
-915 FKTGA
+915 
-920 SVCGQIRLADGA
+920 
-932 ILENAAIYSHANYLA
+932 
-947 NGDLTDRTTSEPVVV
+947 
-962 TNGNVTV
+962 
-969 KGQVFIEGDDA
+969 
-980 GNEIGQTALQ
+980 
-990 VNGTLTLADGAT
+990 
-1002 LVAYGGGGMT
+1002 
-1012 YFAGGTAI
+1012 
-1020 DLNGTITGNGKLVAI
+1020 
-1035 GGAPLFGDG
+1035 
-1044 GTAISG
+1044 
-1050 SGTIST
+1050 
-1056 SETFLQ
+1056 
-1062 GGTAF
+1062 
-1067 TSRDAK
+1067 
-1073 PGKALNGDIT
+1073 
-1083 LTSQS
+1083 
-1088 RHVKDG
+1088 
-1094 TLEETGTDDPL
+1094 
-1105 KALYWNTG
+1105 
-1113 IELIPPLDMFTTE
+1113 
-1126 QHTDAVTDTTVW
+1126 
-1138 KFDENTHWNPCDDA
+1138 
-1152 TCSVHVNEAAH
+1152 
-1163 TFVWVNDEAESDIS
+1163 
-1177 TRSIEARTKH
+1177 
-1187 EECTVCGY
+1187 
-1195 TRNENTPI
+1195 
-1203 TPDPV
+1203 
-1208 VTPEPS
+1208 
-1214 AKPTAE
+1214 
-1220 PTTAPTT
+1220 
-1227 EPSVTPAPTT
+1227 
-1237 EPTATPAPTT
+1237 
-1247 EPTTEPTTTPAPTAA
+1247 
-1262 PSAAA
+1262 
-1267 TVTPVP
+1267 
-1273 NNNNGSNTPKTG
+1273 
-1285 SDYIAVI
+1285 
-1292 FSISL
+1292 
-1297 LTVSGAAIAALVLLS
+1297 
-1312 KKRGK
+1312 
-1317 HVAK
+1317 

>member
-1 MRNIY
+1 MRNIG

-26 VMAESAAPT
+26 VMAESTAPT

-52 FEDSAKAWLN
+52 FEDSAKAWLD

-68 ANGVTYTKGTVSW
+68 ANGVTYTKGTISW

-134 SGYKATITTAEPTA
+134 SGYKATITTAAPSA
-148 APTASPTPEPTPVED
+148 APSSTPTEEPSKDKE
-163 TDPPTNYTVS
+163 PPTNYTVS

-202 SWEKVSYSNLVSNN
+202 SWKKVSYSNLVSNN

-274 ASPTPAPSKDKE
+274 ASPTPAPTEEKD
-286 PPTNYTVS
+286 PPTEFTSGNN
-294 AYFGYDFNMTFT
+294 FGYDFQLTFA
-306 DAEDWLNAIT
+306 DGDEWLQAVT
-316 DVQVSGT
+316 DVEVNGT

-331 NLVSN
+331 SLVYN

-346 GRLYIGEGFDG
+346 DKLYIGEGFDG
-357 DTAVCVITA
+357 DTATCV
-366 EGYKPL
+366 
-372 TLTLNKTNHTAV
+372 
-384 VGTSTPTA
+384 
-392 PPTTEPSEEP
+392 
-402 KPVEDKDPPTDY
+402 
-414 TTGSGSAS
+414 
-422 HDFQLTFNNAT
+422 
-433 DWTQAITGIEING
+433 
-446 EAWTES
+446 
-452 DRSYEVSQNKVFY
+452 
-465 IGNSGRVLIGE
+465 
-476 GFEGDTATCI
+476 

-495 TLTLGKTNY
+495 TLTLDKTKY
-504 SAVLNVAY
+504 SAVVTPTEAPT
-512 DKTKSA
+512 KTVDIK
-518 DANDVTLEYR
+518 DVTLESDT
-528 YGDWIIG
+528 YGSDWYIKVAKPEG
-535 FKNPADY
+535 Y
-542 VGNVL
+542 VSDVT

-553 ISWAHKSTAISG
+553 VSWNRKSYAPASG
-565 GAYSTNA
+565 GAYYKDTDENA
-572 SANTITIAETSYSTS
+572 ITIAQKSYSS
-587 SPAVKSG
+587 NESERAVQSG
-594 DVITISA
+594 DVITIVA
-601 KGYEDLNLK
+601 KGYEDLKLK
-610 FVVDKDGKASLVADD
+610 FVVDTDGKASLVADD
-625 GKGDP
+625 GEGDP
-630 LELHVKIEGSF
+630 YELHVKIEGSF

-657 STGGSTSNNNS
+657 STGGSTSNSNS

-686 DWQKLDNNSEIDLNG
+686 DWQKLDNNSQIDLNG

-709 PDVESGTPEDAD
+709 PDVESGTPEYAD

-867 TNMKIL
+867 TNMEIL

-947 NGDLTDRTTSEPVVV
+947 NGDLTDRTTSDPVVV
-962 TNGNVTV
+962 TNGNVAV

-1113 IELIPPLDMFTTE
+1113 IELIPPLDTFTTE

-1138 KFDENTHWNPCDDA
+1138 KFDENTHWNPCDDV

-1163 TFVWVNDEAESDIS
+1163 TFVWVNDEAESDIT

-1195 TRNENTPI
+1195 TRNENTLI

-1237 EPTATPAPTT
+1237 EPTATPA
-1247 EPTTEPTTTPAPTAA
+1247 PTTEPTTTPAPTAA

>member
-6 KKTVSLLLAVMLLL
+6 KKAASLLLVTMILL
-20 SMTAVG
+20 SMVVTGAV
-26 VMAESAAPT
+26 AEAAAPT
-35 EVKNCTYSG
+35 EVKSCEKSG
-44 FDSTLNIS
+44 FYTTVLN
-52 FEDSAKAWLN
+52 FEFSDTTWLN
-62 AITDVT
+62 AV
-68 ANGVTYTKGTVSW
+68 NGVTVNGTAFTGQTINSFSNDTGIWCV
-81 GAEGNLWNIGT
+81 GDAT
-92 VSGAYGDEQA
+92 GAYGSYKA
-102 LKLLYSSGSFPSTIV
+102 LQLAIENDASFPLTV
-117 VKANGYDTVTL
+117 EVTAAGYNKLTMEVA
-128 NVTSES
+128 
-134 SGYKATITTAEPTA
+134 KATVSYNDVYTATVKISETEPTTP
-148 APTASPTPEPTPVED
+148 PTEPTKEPTPVED
-163 TDPPTNYTVS
+163 TDPPTSFTASSN
-173 AYFGYDFNMTFTDA
+173 FGSDFNLTFSGA
-187 EDWLNAITDVQVSGT
+187 YDWLNSITAVQVNGT
-202 SWEKVSYSNLVSNN
+202 AWEKASSSFGVSRNSN
-216 AKYYVSGS
+216 YYVRPGNEYE
-224 DGRLYIGEG
+224 DGYLYIGEG
-233 FDGDTAVCVI
+233 FDTNPATCII
-243 TAEGYK
+243 TAKGYK

-255 NKTNHSAVIGA
+255 DKSNYKVTIGA
-266 VTPTAAPT
+266 VEETTYKAYVAKAENGSVSLSASEVIKKGETVTVTVTPNVDYELDTLT
-274 ASPTPAPSKDKE
+274 VKTESKEVETK
-286 PPTNYTVS
+286 
-294 AYFGYDFNMTFT
+294 
-306 DAEDWLNAIT
+306 
-316 DVQVSGT
+316 
-323 SWEKVSYS
+323 KVSETSYTFAMPAA
-331 NLVSN
+331 NVTVT
-336 NAKYYVSGSD
+336 AKFKASALKVVD
-346 GRLYIGEGFDG
+346 IDK
-357 DTAVCVITA
+357 V
-366 EGYKPL
+366 
-372 TLTLNKTNHTAV
+372 TLTKDTFGNDWHINF
-384 VGTSTPTA
+384 S
-392 PPTTEPSEEP
+392 EPS
-402 KPVEDKDPPTDY
+402 
-414 TTGSGSAS
+414 
-422 HDFQLTFNNAT
+422 
-433 DWTQAITGIEING
+433 
-446 EAWTES
+446 
-452 DRSYEVSQNKVFY
+452 
-465 IGNSGRVLIGE
+465 
-476 GFEGDTATCI
+476 
-486 IKATGYKPL
+486 
-495 TLTLGKTNY
+495 
-504 SAVLNVAY
+504 
-512 DKTKSA
+512 
-518 DANDVTLEYR
+518 
-528 YGDWIIG
+528 
-535 FKNPADY
+535 DY

-553 ISWAHKSTAISG
+553 ISWAHKSTVISS

-610 FVVDKDGKASLVADD
+610 FVVDTSGKASLVADD
-625 GKGDP
+625 GEGDP
-630 LELHVKIEGSF
+630 YELHVKIEGSF

-657 STGGSTSNNNS
+657 STGGSTSNSNS
-668 NVTVYGALVEKDK
+668 NVTVYGVLVEKDK

-748 VSVSIEDKQGRK
+748 VSVSIEDNQGRK

-843 AWDEVE
+843 TWDEVE

-867 TNMKIL
+867 TNMEIL

-962 TNGNVTV
+962 TNGNVAV

-1113 IELIPPLDMFTTE
+1113 IELIPPLDTFTTE

-1138 KFDENTHWNPCDDA
+1138 KFDENTHWNPCDDV

-1247 EPTTEPTTTPAPTAA
+1247 EPTTTPAPTAAPTAA

-1297 LTVSGAAIAALVLLS
+1297 LTVSGAAIAALVFLS

>member
-1 MRNIY
+1 MA
-6 KKTVSLLLAVMLLL
+6 KKKPKRSYT
-20 SMTAVG
+20 T
-26 VMAESAAPT
+26 T
-35 EVKNCTYSG
+35 
-44 FDSTLNIS
+44 TL
-52 FEDSAKAWLN
+52 D
-62 AITDVT
+62 
-68 ANGVTYTKGTVSW
+68 
-81 GAEGNLWNIGT
+81 
-92 VSGAYGDEQA
+92 
-102 LKLLYSSGSFPSTIV
+102 
-117 VKANGYDTVTL
+117 
-128 NVTSES
+128 S
-134 SGYKATITTAEPTA
+134 SGYIEGGGVRALPH
-148 APTASPTPEPTPVED
+148 
-163 TDPPTNYTVS
+163 
-173 AYFGYDFNMTFTDA
+173 
-187 EDWLNAITDVQVSGT
+187 
-202 SWEKVSYSNLVSNN
+202 NLWVDI
-216 AKYYVSGS
+216 K
-224 DGRLYIGEG
+224 
-233 FDGDTAVCVI
+233 C
-243 TAEGYK
+243 
-249 PLTLTL
+249 
-255 NKTNHSAVIGA
+255 
-266 VTPTAAPT
+266 
-274 ASPTPAPSKDKE
+274 
-286 PPTNYTVS
+286 
-294 AYFGYDFNMTFT
+294 
-306 DAEDWLNAIT
+306 
-316 DVQVSGT
+316 
-323 SWEKVSYS
+323 
-331 NLVSN
+331 
-336 NAKYYVSGSD
+336 
-346 GRLYIGEGFDG
+346 
-357 DTAVCVITA
+357 
-366 EGYKPL
+366 
-372 TLTLNKTNHTAV
+372 
-384 VGTSTPTA
+384 
-392 PPTTEPSEEP
+392 
-402 KPVEDKDPPTDY
+402 
-414 TTGSGSAS
+414 
-422 HDFQLTFNNAT
+422 
-433 DWTQAITGIEING
+433 
-446 EAWTES
+446 
-452 DRSYEVSQNKVFY
+452 NKV
-465 IGNSGRVLIGE
+465 L
-476 GFEGDTATCI
+476 
-486 IKATGYKPL
+486 
-495 TLTLGKTNY
+495 
-504 SAVLNVAY
+504 
-512 DKTKSA
+512 
-518 DANDVTLEYR
+518 
-528 YGDWIIG
+528 
-535 FKNPADY
+535 
-542 VGNVL
+542 
-547 DFKVNG
+547 
-553 ISWAHKSTAISG
+553 
-565 GAYSTNA
+565 
-572 SANTITIAETSYSTS
+572 
-587 SPAVKSG
+587 
-594 DVITISA
+594 
-601 KGYEDLNLK
+601 
-610 FVVDKDGKASLVADD
+610 
-625 GKGDP
+625 
-630 LELHVKIEGSF
+630 
-641 EAAIV
+641 
-646 GQKDYDGVSGA
+646 
-657 STGGSTSNNNS
+657 
-668 NVTVYGALVEKDK
+668 
-681 EPTDD
+681 
-686 DWQKLDNNSEIDLNG
+686 
-701 SKCKVSIV
+701 
-709 PDVESGTPEDAD
+709 
-721 SGMSGVYMPISSDLT
+721 
-736 LSGTPKD
+736 
-743 AGKYL
+743 
-748 VSVSIEDKQGRK
+748 
-760 ATSNTLPFM
+760 
-769 IYTGEETLAEQIKI
+769 
-783 ENLKQYANGLYAWDI
+783 
-798 MEPWAIKNFGSNVD
+798 
-812 GEEESVRVPADLEV
+812 
-826 WFGSH
+826 
-831 ESGTYGYLGYDL
+831 YDL

-867 TNMKIL
+867 TNMEIL

-962 TNGNVTV
+962 TNGNVAV

-1002 LVAYGGGGMT
+1002 FVAYGGGGMT

-1020 DLNGTITGNGKLVAI
+1020 DLNGIITGNGKLVAI

-1113 IELIPPLDMFTTE
+1113 IELIPPLDTFTTE

-1138 KFDENTHWNPCDDA
+1138 KFDENTHWNPCDDV

-1247 EPTTEPTTTPAPTAA
+1247 EPTTTPAPTAA

-1297 LTVSGAAIAALVLLS
+1297 LTVSGADIAALVLLS

>member
-6 KKTVSLLLAVMLLL
+6 KKAASLLLVTMILL
-20 SMTAVG
+20 SMVVTGAV
-26 VMAESAAPT
+26 AEAAAPT
-35 EVKNCTYSG
+35 EVKSCEKSG
-44 FDSTLNIS
+44 FYTTVLN
-52 FEDSAKAWLN
+52 FEFSDTTWLD
-62 AITDVT
+62 AV
-68 ANGVTYTKGTVSW
+68 NGVTVNGTAFTGQTINSFSNDTGIWCV
-81 GAEGNLWNIGT
+81 GDAT
-92 VSGAYGDEQA
+92 GAYGSYKA
-102 LKLLYSSGSFPSTIV
+102 LQLAIENDASFPLTV
-117 VKANGYDTVTL
+117 EVTAAGYNKLTMEVA
-128 NVTSES
+128 
-134 SGYKATITTAEPTA
+134 KATVSYNDVYTATVKISETEPTTP
-148 APTASPTPEPTPVED
+148 PTEPTEEPTPVED
-163 TDPPTNYTVS
+163 TDPPTSFTASSN
-173 AYFGYDFNMTFTDA
+173 FGSDFNLTFSGA
-187 EDWLNAITDVQVSGT
+187 YDWLNSITAVQVNGT
-202 SWEKVSYSNLVSNN
+202 AWEKASSSFGVSRNSN
-216 AKYYVSGS
+216 YYVRPGNEYE
-224 DGRLYIGEG
+224 DGNLYIGEG
-233 FDGDTAVCVI
+233 FDTNPATCII
-243 TAEGYK
+243 TAKGYK

-255 NKTNHSAVIGA
+255 DKSNHKVTIGA
-266 VTPTAAPT
+266 VEEITYKAYVAKAENGSVSLSASEGIKKGETVTVTVTPDVDYELDTLT
-274 ASPTPAPSKDKE
+274 VKTESKEVETK
-286 PPTNYTVS
+286 
-294 AYFGYDFNMTFT
+294 
-306 DAEDWLNAIT
+306 
-316 DVQVSGT
+316 
-323 SWEKVSYS
+323 KVSETSYTFAMPAA
-331 NLVSN
+331 NVTVT
-336 NAKYYVSGSD
+336 AKFKASALKVVD
-346 GRLYIGEGFDG
+346 IDK
-357 DTAVCVITA
+357 V
-366 EGYKPL
+366 
-372 TLTLNKTNHTAV
+372 TLTKDTFGNDWHINF
-384 VGTSTPTA
+384 S
-392 PPTTEPSEEP
+392 EPS
-402 KPVEDKDPPTDY
+402 
-414 TTGSGSAS
+414 
-422 HDFQLTFNNAT
+422 
-433 DWTQAITGIEING
+433 
-446 EAWTES
+446 
-452 DRSYEVSQNKVFY
+452 
-465 IGNSGRVLIGE
+465 
-476 GFEGDTATCI
+476 
-486 IKATGYKPL
+486 
-495 TLTLGKTNY
+495 
-504 SAVLNVAY
+504 
-512 DKTKSA
+512 
-518 DANDVTLEYR
+518 
-528 YGDWIIG
+528 
-535 FKNPADY
+535 DY
-542 VGNVL
+542 VENVTG
-547 DFKVNG
+547 FKVNG
-553 ISWAHKSTAISG
+553 VSWEEKSYNVSSG
-565 GAYSTNA
+565 GAYRKYADDNY
-572 SANTITIAETSYSTS
+572 IQIAQKSYSS
-587 SPAVKSG
+587 NESERAVQSG
-594 DVITISA
+594 DVITIVA
-601 KGYEDLNLK
+601 KGYEDLKLK
-610 FVVDKDGKASLVADD
+610 FVVDTDGKASLVADD
-625 GKGDP
+625 GEGDP
-630 LELHVKIEGSF
+630 YELHVKIEGTF

-646 GQKDYDGVSGA
+646 GQKDYDGISGA
-657 STGGSTSNNNS
+657 STGSSSNNNS
-668 NVTVYGALVEKDK
+668 AVTVYGAITNKGE
-681 EPTDD
+681 EPTDA
-686 DWQKLDNNSEIDLNG
+686 DWQELDSYSKVNLNSG
-701 SKCKVSIV
+701 KCKVSIV
-709 PDVESGTPEDAD
+709 PNTESGTPADAD
-721 SGMSGVYMPISSDLT
+721 SGMKGIYFVTSSK
-736 LSGTPKD
+736 LSLNGTPKD

-748 VSVSIEDKQGRK
+748 ISVSVEDTQGRK
-760 ATSNTLPFM
+760 AESNALPFV

-908 YSAYSGE
+908 YSAYSGD

-947 NGDLTDRTTSEPVVV
+947 NGDLADRTTSEPVVV

-1138 KFDENTHWNPCDDA
+1138 KFDENTHWNPCDDV

-1187 EECTVCGY
+1187 AECTVCGY

-1247 EPTTEPTTTPAPTAA
+1247 EPTTTPAPTAA

-1297 LTVSGAAIAALVLLS
+1297 LTVSGAAIAALVFLS

>member
-6 KKTVSLLLAVMLLL
+6 KKAASLLLVTMILL
-20 SMTAVG
+20 SMVVTGAV
-26 VMAESAAPT
+26 AEAAAPT
-35 EVKNCTYSG
+35 EVKSCEKSG
-44 FDSTLNIS
+44 FYTTVLN
-52 FEDSAKAWLN
+52 FEFSDTTWLN
-62 AITDVT
+62 AV
-68 ANGVTYTKGTVSW
+68 NGVTVNGTAFTGQTINSFSNDTGIWCV
-81 GAEGNLWNIGT
+81 GDAT
-92 VSGAYGDEQA
+92 GAYGSYKA
-102 LKLLYSSGSFPSTIV
+102 LQLAIENDASFPLTV
-117 VKANGYDTVTL
+117 EVTAAGYNKLTMEVA
-128 NVTSES
+128 
-134 SGYKATITTAEPTA
+134 KATVSYNDVYTATVKISETEPTTP
-148 APTASPTPEPTPVED
+148 PTEPTKEPTPVED
-163 TDPPTNYTVS
+163 TDPPTSFTASSN
-173 AYFGYDFNMTFTDA
+173 FGSDFNLTFSGA
-187 EDWLNAITDVQVSGT
+187 YDWLNSITAVQVNGT
-202 SWEKVSYSNLVSNN
+202 AWEKASSSFGVSRNSN
-216 AKYYVSGS
+216 YYVRPGNEYE
-224 DGRLYIGEG
+224 DGYLYIGEG
-233 FDGDTAVCVI
+233 FDTNPATCII
-243 TAEGYK
+243 TAKGYK

-255 NKTNHSAVIGA
+255 DKSNYKVTIGA
-266 VTPTAAPT
+266 VEETTYKAYVAKAENGSVSLSASEVIKKGETVTVTVTPNVDYELDTLT
-274 ASPTPAPSKDKE
+274 VKTESKEVETK
-286 PPTNYTVS
+286 
-294 AYFGYDFNMTFT
+294 
-306 DAEDWLNAIT
+306 
-316 DVQVSGT
+316 
-323 SWEKVSYS
+323 KVSETSYTFAMPAA
-331 NLVSN
+331 NVTVT
-336 NAKYYVSGSD
+336 AKFKASALKVVD
-346 GRLYIGEGFDG
+346 IDK
-357 DTAVCVITA
+357 V
-366 EGYKPL
+366 
-372 TLTLNKTNHTAV
+372 TLTKDTFGNDWHINF
-384 VGTSTPTA
+384 S
-392 PPTTEPSEEP
+392 EPS
-402 KPVEDKDPPTDY
+402 
-414 TTGSGSAS
+414 
-422 HDFQLTFNNAT
+422 
-433 DWTQAITGIEING
+433 
-446 EAWTES
+446 
-452 DRSYEVSQNKVFY
+452 
-465 IGNSGRVLIGE
+465 
-476 GFEGDTATCI
+476 
-486 IKATGYKPL
+486 
-495 TLTLGKTNY
+495 
-504 SAVLNVAY
+504 
-512 DKTKSA
+512 
-518 DANDVTLEYR
+518 
-528 YGDWIIG
+528 
-535 FKNPADY
+535 DY
-542 VGNVL
+542 VENVTG
-547 DFKVNG
+547 FKVNG
-553 ISWAHKSTAISG
+553 ISWEEKSYNVSSG
-565 GAYSTNA
+565 GAYRKYADDNY
-572 SANTITIAETSYSTS
+572 IQIAQKSYSAS
-587 SPAVKSG
+587 ENKVPVRSG

-686 DWQKLDNNSEIDLNG
+686 DWQKLDNNSEINLNG

-709 PDVESGTPEDAD
+709 PDVESGTAAD

-748 VSVSIEDKQGRK
+748 VSVSIEDNQGRK

-908 YSAYSGE
+908 YSAYSGD

-947 NGDLTDRTTSEPVVV
+947 NGDLTGRTTSEPVVV
-962 TNGNVTV
+962 TNGNVAV

-1138 KFDENTHWNPCDDA
+1138 KFDENTHWNPCDDV

-1247 EPTTEPTTTPAPTAA
+1247 EPTTTPAPTAA

-1297 LTVSGAAIAALVLLS
+1297 LTVSGAAIAALVFLS

>member
-6 KKTVSLLLAVMLLL
+6 KKAASLLLVTMILL
-20 SMTAVG
+20 SMVVTGAV
-26 VMAESAAPT
+26 AEAAAPT
-35 EVKNCTYSG
+35 EVKSCEKSG
-44 FDSTLNIS
+44 FYTTVLN
-52 FEDSAKAWLN
+52 FEFSDTTWLD
-62 AITDVT
+62 AV
-68 ANGVTYTKGTVSW
+68 NGVTVNGKAFTGQTINSFSSDTGIWCV
-81 GAEGNLWNIGT
+81 GNAT
-92 VSGAYGDEQA
+92 GAYGSYKA
-102 LKLLYSSGSFPSTIV
+102 LQLAIENDASFPLTV
-117 VKANGYDTVTL
+117 EVTAAGYNKLTMEVA
-128 NVTSES
+128 
-134 SGYKATITTAEPTA
+134 KATVNYNDVYTATVKISETEPTTP
-148 APTASPTPEPTPVED
+148 PTEPTKEPTPVED
-163 TDPPTNYTVS
+163 TDPPTSFTVES
-173 AYFGYDFNMTFTDA
+173 NFGYDFVFTFTDA
-187 EDWLNAITDVQVSGT
+187 EDWLNAVTGVTVNGEAWSKG
-202 SWEKVSYSNLVSNN
+202 SSSYSVWNN
-216 AKYYVSGS
+216 TCYYVNGS
-224 DGRLYIGEG
+224 SGRLMIGED
-233 FDGDTAVCVI
+233 FKTNPATCII
-243 TAEGYK
+243 TAKGYK

-255 NKTNHSAVIGA
+255 DKSNHKVTIGA
-266 VTPTAAPT
+266 VEETTYKAYVAEAENGSVSLSASEGIKKGETVTVTVTPDVGYELDTLTAKT
-274 ASPTPAPSKDKE
+274 ESKEVETK
-286 PPTNYTVS
+286 
-294 AYFGYDFNMTFT
+294 
-306 DAEDWLNAIT
+306 
-316 DVQVSGT
+316 
-323 SWEKVSYS
+323 KVSETSYTFAMPAA
-331 NLVSN
+331 NVTVT
-336 NAKYYVSGSD
+336 AKFKASALKVVD
-346 GRLYIGEGFDG
+346 IDK
-357 DTAVCVITA
+357 V
-366 EGYKPL
+366 
-372 TLTLNKTNHTAV
+372 TLTEDTFGNDWHINF
-384 VGTSTPTA
+384 S
-392 PPTTEPSEEP
+392 EPS
-402 KPVEDKDPPTDY
+402 
-414 TTGSGSAS
+414 
-422 HDFQLTFNNAT
+422 
-433 DWTQAITGIEING
+433 
-446 EAWTES
+446 
-452 DRSYEVSQNKVFY
+452 
-465 IGNSGRVLIGE
+465 
-476 GFEGDTATCI
+476 
-486 IKATGYKPL
+486 
-495 TLTLGKTNY
+495 
-504 SAVLNVAY
+504 
-512 DKTKSA
+512 
-518 DANDVTLEYR
+518 
-528 YGDWIIG
+528 
-535 FKNPADY
+535 DY
-542 VGNVL
+542 VENVTG
-547 DFKVNG
+547 FKVNG
-553 ISWAHKSTAISG
+553 ISWEEKSYNISSG
-565 GAYSTNA
+565 GAYRKYADDNY
-572 SANTITIAETSYSTS
+572 IQIAQKSYSAS
-587 SPAVKSG
+587 ENEVPVRSG

-610 FVVDKDGKASLVADD
+610 FVVDTSGKASLVADD
-625 GKGDP
+625 GEGDP
-630 LELHVKIEGSF
+630 YELHVKIEGSF

-721 SGMSGVYMPISSDLT
+721 SGMSGVYMPISSELT

-748 VSVSIEDKQGRK
+748 VSVSIEDNQGRK

-783 ENLKQYANGLYAWDI
+783 ENLKQYANSLYAWDI

-867 TNMKIL
+867 TNMEIL

-947 NGDLTDRTTSEPVVV
+947 NGDLADRTTSEPVVV
-962 TNGNVTV
+962 TNGNVAV
-969 KGQVFIEGDDA
+969 KWQVFIEGDDA

-1035 GGAPLFGDG
+1035 GGAPLLGDG

-1113 IELIPPLDMFTTE
+1113 IELIPPLDTFTTE

-1138 KFDENTHWNPCDDA
+1138 KFDENTHWNPCDDV

-1237 EPTATPAPTT
+1237 EPTTEPTATPAPTT

-1292 FSISL
+1292 FSMSL

>member
-6 KKTVSLLLAVMLLL
+6 KKAASLLLVTMILL
-20 SMTAVG
+20 SMVVTGAV
-26 VMAESAAPT
+26 AEAAAPT
-35 EVKNCTYSG
+35 EVKSCEKSG
-44 FDSTLNIS
+44 FNTTVLN
-52 FEDSAKAWLN
+52 FEFSDTTWLD
-62 AITDVT
+62 AV
-68 ANGVTYTKGTVSW
+68 NGVTVNGTAFTGQTINSFSSDTGIWCV
-81 GAEGNLWNIGT
+81 GNAT
-92 VSGAYGDEQA
+92 GAYGSYKA
-102 LKLLYSSGSFPSTIV
+102 LQLAIENDASFPLTV
-117 VKANGYDTVTL
+117 EVTAAGYNKLTMEVA
-128 NVTSES
+128 
-134 SGYKATITTAEPTA
+134 KATVSYNDVYTATVKISETEPTTP
-148 APTASPTPEPTPVED
+148 PTEPTEEPTPVED
-163 TDPPTNYTVS
+163 TDPPTSFTVES
-173 AYFGYDFNMTFTDA
+173 SFGYDFVFTFTDA
-187 EDWLNAITDVQVSGT
+187 EDWLNAVTGVTVNGEAWSKG
-202 SWEKVSYSNLVSNN
+202 SSSYSVWNN
-216 AKYYVSGS
+216 TCYYVNGS
-224 DGRLYIGEG
+224 SGRLMIGED
-233 FDGDTAVCVI
+233 FKTNPATCII
-243 TAEGYK
+243 TAKGYK

-255 NKTNHSAVIGA
+255 DKSNHKVTIGA
-266 VTPTAAPT
+266 VEETTYKAYVAKAENGSVSLSASEGIKKGETVTVTVTPDVDYELDTLT
-274 ASPTPAPSKDKE
+274 VKTESKEVETK
-286 PPTNYTVS
+286 
-294 AYFGYDFNMTFT
+294 
-306 DAEDWLNAIT
+306 
-316 DVQVSGT
+316 
-323 SWEKVSYS
+323 KVSEASYTFAMPAA
-331 NLVSN
+331 NVTVT
-336 NAKYYVSGSD
+336 AKFKASALKVVD
-346 GRLYIGEGFDG
+346 IDK
-357 DTAVCVITA
+357 V
-366 EGYKPL
+366 
-372 TLTLNKTNHTAV
+372 TLTEDTFGNDWHINF
-384 VGTSTPTA
+384 S
-392 PPTTEPSEEP
+392 EPS
-402 KPVEDKDPPTDY
+402 
-414 TTGSGSAS
+414 
-422 HDFQLTFNNAT
+422 
-433 DWTQAITGIEING
+433 
-446 EAWTES
+446 
-452 DRSYEVSQNKVFY
+452 
-465 IGNSGRVLIGE
+465 
-476 GFEGDTATCI
+476 
-486 IKATGYKPL
+486 
-495 TLTLGKTNY
+495 
-504 SAVLNVAY
+504 
-512 DKTKSA
+512 
-518 DANDVTLEYR
+518 
-528 YGDWIIG
+528 
-535 FKNPADY
+535 DY
-542 VGNVL
+542 VENVTG
-547 DFKVNG
+547 FKVNG
-553 ISWAHKSTAISG
+553 ISWEEKSYNISSG
-565 GAYSTNA
+565 GAYRKYADDNY
-572 SANTITIAETSYSTS
+572 IQIAQKSYSAS
-587 SPAVKSG
+587 ENEVPVRSG

-610 FVVDKDGKASLVADD
+610 FVVDTSGKASLVADD
-625 GKGDP
+625 GEGDP
-630 LELHVKIEGSF
+630 YELHVKIEGSF

-748 VSVSIEDKQGRK
+748 VSVSIEDNQGRK

-769 IYTGEETLAEQIKI
+769 IYTGEETLAEQIKT

-867 TNMKIL
+867 TNMEIL

-962 TNGNVTV
+962 TNGNVAV

-1113 IELIPPLDMFTTE
+1113 IELIPPLDTFTTE

-1138 KFDENTHWNPCDDA
+1138 KFDENTHWNPCDDV

-1247 EPTTEPTTTPAPTAA
+1247 EPTTTPAPTAA

>member
-1 MRNIY
+1 MRNIG

-52 FEDSAKAWLN
+52 FEDSAKAWLD

-68 ANGVTYTKGTVSW
+68 ANGVTYTKGTISW

-134 SGYKATITTAEPTA
+134 SGYKATITTAEPTTP
-148 APTASPTPEPTPVED
+148 PTEPTEEPTPVED

-202 SWEKVSYSNLVSNN
+202 SWKKVSNSSLVYNN

-274 ASPTPAPSKDKE
+274 ASPTAAPTASPTPAPTEEKD
-286 PPTNYTVS
+286 PPTEFTSGNN
-294 AYFGYDFNMTFT
+294 FGYDFQLTFA
-306 DAEDWLNAIT
+306 DGDEWLQAVT
-316 DVQVSGT
+316 DVEVNGTAWKKGSG
-323 SWEKVSYS
+323 SYS
-331 NLVSN
+331 VFKNDS
-336 NAKYYVSGSD
+336 YYVGNS
-346 GRLYIGEGFDG
+346 GRLYIGEGF
-357 DTAVCVITA
+357 T
-366 EGYKPL
+366 
-372 TLTLNKTNHTAV
+372 
-384 VGTSTPTA
+384 
-392 PPTTEPSEEP
+392 
-402 KPVEDKDPPTDY
+402 
-414 TTGSGSAS
+414 
-422 HDFQLTFNNAT
+422 
-433 DWTQAITGIEING
+433 
-446 EAWTES
+446 
-452 DRSYEVSQNKVFY
+452 
-465 IGNSGRVLIGE
+465 
-476 GFEGDTATCI
+476 GDTATCV

-495 TLTLGKTNY
+495 TLTLDKTKY
-504 SAVLNVAY
+504 SAVVTPTEAPT
-512 DKTKSA
+512 KTVDIK
-518 DANDVTLEYR
+518 DVTLESDT
-528 YGDWIIG
+528 YGSDWYIKVAKPEG
-535 FKNPADY
+535 Y
-542 VGNVL
+542 VSDVT

-553 ISWAHKSTAISG
+553 VSWNRKSYAPASG
-565 GAYSTNA
+565 GAYYKDTDENA
-572 SANTITIAETSYSTS
+572 ITIAQKSYSS
-587 SPAVKSG
+587 NESERAVQSG
-594 DVITISA
+594 DVITIVA
-601 KGYEDLNLK
+601 KGYEDLKLK
-610 FVVDKDGKASLVADD
+610 FVVDTDGKASLVADD
-625 GKGDP
+625 GEGDP
-630 LELHVKIEGSF
+630 YELHVKIEGTF

-646 GQKDYDGVSGA
+646 GQKDYDGISGA
-657 STGGSTSNNNS
+657 STGSSSNNNS
-668 NVTVYGALVEKDK
+668 AVTVYGAITNKGE
-681 EPTDD
+681 EPTDA
-686 DWQKLDNNSEIDLNG
+686 DWQELDSYSKVNLNSG
-701 SKCKVSIV
+701 KCKVSIV
-709 PDVESGTPEDAD
+709 PNTESGTPADAD
-721 SGMSGVYMPISSDLT
+721 SGMKGIYFVTSSK
-736 LSGTPKD
+736 LSLNGTPKD

-748 VSVSIEDKQGRK
+748 ISVSVEDTQGRK
-760 ATSNTLPFM
+760 AESNALPFV

-867 TNMKIL
+867 TNMEIL

-962 TNGNVTV
+962 TNGNVAV

-1113 IELIPPLDMFTTE
+1113 IELIPPLDTFTTE

-1138 KFDENTHWNPCDDA
+1138 KFDENTHWNPCDDV

-1220 PTTAPTT
+1220 PTTAPTP

-1237 EPTATPAPTT
+1237 EPTATPA
-1247 EPTTEPTTTPAPTAA
+1247 PTTEPTTTPAPTAA

>member
-1 MRNIY
+1 M
-6 KKTVSLLLAVMLLL
+6 
-20 SMTAVG
+20 
-26 VMAESAAPT
+26 
-35 EVKNCTYSG
+35 
-44 FDSTLNIS
+44 
-52 FEDSAKAWLN
+52 
-62 AITDVT
+62 
-68 ANGVTYTKGTVSW
+68 NGVTVNGTAFTGQTINSFSNDTGIWCV
-81 GAEGNLWNIGT
+81 GDAT
-92 VSGAYGDEQA
+92 GAYGSYKA
-102 LKLLYSSGSFPSTIV
+102 LQLAIENDASFPLTV
-117 VKANGYDTVTL
+117 EVTAAGYNKLTMEVA
-128 NVTSES
+128 
-134 SGYKATITTAEPTA
+134 KATVSYNDVYTATVKISETEPTTP
-148 APTASPTPEPTPVED
+148 PTEPTEEPTPVED
-163 TDPPTNYTVS
+163 TDPPTSFTASSN
-173 AYFGYDFNMTFTDA
+173 FGSDFNLTFSGA
-187 EDWLNAITDVQVSGT
+187 YDWLNSITAVQVNGT
-202 SWEKVSYSNLVSNN
+202 AWEKASSSFGVSRNSN
-216 AKYYVSGS
+216 YYVRPGNEYE
-224 DGRLYIGEG
+224 DGNLYIGEG
-233 FDGDTAVCVI
+233 FDTNPATCII
-243 TAEGYK
+243 TAKGYK

-255 NKTNHSAVIGA
+255 DKSNHKVTIGA
-266 VTPTAAPT
+266 VEEITYKAYVAKAENGSVSLSASEGIKKGETVTVTVTPDVDYELDTLT
-274 ASPTPAPSKDKE
+274 VKTESKEVETK
-286 PPTNYTVS
+286 
-294 AYFGYDFNMTFT
+294 
-306 DAEDWLNAIT
+306 
-316 DVQVSGT
+316 
-323 SWEKVSYS
+323 KVSETSYTFAMPAA
-331 NLVSN
+331 NVTVT
-336 NAKYYVSGSD
+336 AKFKASALKVVD
-346 GRLYIGEGFDG
+346 IDK
-357 DTAVCVITA
+357 V
-366 EGYKPL
+366 
-372 TLTLNKTNHTAV
+372 TLTKDTFGNDWHINF
-384 VGTSTPTA
+384 S
-392 PPTTEPSEEP
+392 EPS
-402 KPVEDKDPPTDY
+402 
-414 TTGSGSAS
+414 
-422 HDFQLTFNNAT
+422 
-433 DWTQAITGIEING
+433 
-446 EAWTES
+446 
-452 DRSYEVSQNKVFY
+452 
-465 IGNSGRVLIGE
+465 
-476 GFEGDTATCI
+476 
-486 IKATGYKPL
+486 
-495 TLTLGKTNY
+495 
-504 SAVLNVAY
+504 
-512 DKTKSA
+512 
-518 DANDVTLEYR
+518 
-528 YGDWIIG
+528 
-535 FKNPADY
+535 DY
-542 VGNVL
+542 VENVTG
-547 DFKVNG
+547 FKVNG
-553 ISWAHKSTAISG
+553 VSWEEKSYNVSSG
-565 GAYSTNA
+565 GAYRKYADDNY
-572 SANTITIAETSYSTS
+572 IQIAQKSYSS
-587 SPAVKSG
+587 NESERAVQSG
-594 DVITISA
+594 DVITIVA
-601 KGYEDLNLK
+601 KGYEDLKLK
-610 FVVDKDGKASLVADD
+610 FVVDTDGKASLVADD
-625 GKGDP
+625 GEGDP
-630 LELHVKIEGSF
+630 YELHVKIEGTF

-646 GQKDYDGVSGA
+646 GQKDYDGISGA
-657 STGGSTSNNNS
+657 STGSSSNNNS
-668 NVTVYGALVEKDK
+668 AVTVYGAITNKGE
-681 EPTDD
+681 EPTDA
-686 DWQKLDNNSEIDLNG
+686 DWQELDSYSKVNLNSG
-701 SKCKVSIV
+701 KCKVSIV
-709 PDVESGTPEDAD
+709 PNTESGTPADAD
-721 SGMSGVYMPISSDLT
+721 SGMKGIYFVTSSK
-736 LSGTPKD
+736 LSLNGTPKD

-748 VSVSIEDKQGRK
+748 ISVSVEDTQGRK
-760 ATSNTLPFM
+760 AESNALPFV

-908 YSAYSGE
+908 YSAYSGD

-1138 KFDENTHWNPCDDA
+1138 KFDENTHWNPCDDV

-1187 EECTVCGY
+1187 AECTVCGY

-1297 LTVSGAAIAALVLLS
+1297 LTVSGAAIAALVFLS

>member
-6 KKTVSLLLAVMLLL
+6 KKAASLLLVTMILL
-20 SMTAVG
+20 SMVVTGAV
-26 VMAESAAPT
+26 AEAAAPT
-35 EVKNCTYSG
+35 EVKSCEKSG
-44 FDSTLNIS
+44 FYTTVLN
-52 FEDSAKAWLN
+52 FEFSDTTWLD
-62 AITDVT
+62 AV
-68 ANGVTYTKGTVSW
+68 NGVTVNGTAFTGQTINSFSSNTGIWCV
-81 GAEGNLWNIGT
+81 GNAT
-92 VSGAYGDEQA
+92 SAYGSYKA
-102 LKLLYSSGSFPSTIV
+102 LQLAIENDASFPLTV
-117 VKANGYDTVTL
+117 EVTAAGYNKLTMEVA
-128 NVTSES
+128 
-134 SGYKATITTAEPTA
+134 KATVNYNDVYTATVKISETEPTTP
-148 APTASPTPEPTPVED
+148 PTEPTKEPTPVED
-163 TDPPTNYTVS
+163 TDPPTSFTVES
-173 AYFGYDFNMTFTDA
+173 NFGYDFVFTFTDA
-187 EDWLNAITDVQVSGT
+187 EDWLNAVTGVTVNGEAWSKG
-202 SWEKVSYSNLVSNN
+202 SSSYSVWNN
-216 AKYYVSGS
+216 TCYYVNGS
-224 DGRLYIGEG
+224 SGRLMIGED
-233 FDGDTAVCVI
+233 FKTNPATCVI
-243 TAEGYK
+243 TAKGYK

-255 NKTNHSAVIGA
+255 DKSNHKVTIGA
-266 VTPTAAPT
+266 VEETTYKAYVAKAENGSVSLSASEGIKKGETVTVTVTPDVDYELDTLT
-274 ASPTPAPSKDKE
+274 VKTESKEVETK
-286 PPTNYTVS
+286 
-294 AYFGYDFNMTFT
+294 
-306 DAEDWLNAIT
+306 
-316 DVQVSGT
+316 
-323 SWEKVSYS
+323 KVSETSYTFAMPAA
-331 NLVSN
+331 NVTVT
-336 NAKYYVSGSD
+336 AKFKASALKVVD
-346 GRLYIGEGFDG
+346 IDK
-357 DTAVCVITA
+357 V
-366 EGYKPL
+366 
-372 TLTLNKTNHTAV
+372 TLTEDTFGNDWHINF
-384 VGTSTPTA
+384 S
-392 PPTTEPSEEP
+392 EPS
-402 KPVEDKDPPTDY
+402 
-414 TTGSGSAS
+414 
-422 HDFQLTFNNAT
+422 
-433 DWTQAITGIEING
+433 
-446 EAWTES
+446 
-452 DRSYEVSQNKVFY
+452 
-465 IGNSGRVLIGE
+465 
-476 GFEGDTATCI
+476 
-486 IKATGYKPL
+486 
-495 TLTLGKTNY
+495 
-504 SAVLNVAY
+504 
-512 DKTKSA
+512 
-518 DANDVTLEYR
+518 
-528 YGDWIIG
+528 
-535 FKNPADY
+535 DY
-542 VGNVL
+542 VENVTG
-547 DFKVNG
+547 FKVNG
-553 ISWAHKSTAISG
+553 ISWEEKSYNISSG
-565 GAYSTNA
+565 GAYRKYADDNY
-572 SANTITIAETSYSTS
+572 IQIAQKSYSAS
-587 SPAVKSG
+587 ENEVPVRSG

-610 FVVDKDGKASLVADD
+610 FVVDTSGKASLVADD
-625 GKGDP
+625 GEGDP
-630 LELHVKIEGSF
+630 YELHVKIEGSF

-867 TNMKIL
+867 TNMEIL

-908 YSAYSGE
+908 YRAYSGE

-962 TNGNVTV
+962 TNGNVAV

-1113 IELIPPLDMFTTE
+1113 IELIPPLDTFTTE

-1138 KFDENTHWNPCDDA
+1138 KFNENTHWNPCDDV

-1247 EPTTEPTTTPAPTAA
+1247 EPTTTPAPTAA

>member
-1 MRNIY
+1 MI
-6 KKTVSLLLAVMLLL
+6 LL
-20 SMTAVG
+20 SMVVTGAV
-26 VMAESAAPT
+26 AEAAAPT
-35 EVKNCTYSG
+35 EVKSCEKSG
-44 FDSTLNIS
+44 LYTTVLN
-52 FEDSAKAWLN
+52 FEFSDTTWLD
-62 AITDVT
+62 AV
-68 ANGVTYTKGTVSW
+68 NGVTVNGTAFTGQTISSFSNDTGIWCV
-81 GAEGNLWNIGT
+81 GNAT
-92 VSGAYGDEQA
+92 GAYGSYKA
-102 LKLLYSSGSFPSTIV
+102 LQLAIENDASFPLTV
-117 VKANGYDTVTL
+117 EVTAAGYNKLTMEVA
-128 NVTSES
+128 
-134 SGYKATITTAEPTA
+134 KATVSYNDVYTATVKIPETEPTTP
-148 APTASPTPEPTPVED
+148 PTEPTKEPTPVED
-163 TDPPTNYTVS
+163 TDPPTSFTVES
-173 AYFGYDFNMTFTDA
+173 NFGYDFVFTFTDA
-187 EDWLNAITDVQVSGT
+187 EDWLNAVTGVTVNGEAWSKG
-202 SWEKVSYSNLVSNN
+202 SSSYSVWNN
-216 AKYYVSGS
+216 TCYYVNGS
-224 DGRLYIGEG
+224 SGRLMIGED
-233 FDGDTAVCVI
+233 FKTNPATCII
-243 TAEGYK
+243 TAKGYK

-255 NKTNHSAVIGA
+255 DKSNHKVTIGA
-266 VTPTAAPT
+266 VEETTYKAYVEKAENGSVSLSASEGIKKGETVTVTVTPDVDYELDTLT
-274 ASPTPAPSKDKE
+274 VKTESKEVETK
-286 PPTNYTVS
+286 
-294 AYFGYDFNMTFT
+294 
-306 DAEDWLNAIT
+306 
-316 DVQVSGT
+316 
-323 SWEKVSYS
+323 KVSETSYTFAMPAA
-331 NLVSN
+331 NVTVT
-336 NAKYYVSGSD
+336 AKFKASALKVVD
-346 GRLYIGEGFDG
+346 IDK
-357 DTAVCVITA
+357 V
-366 EGYKPL
+366 
-372 TLTLNKTNHTAV
+372 TLTEDTFGNDWHINF
-384 VGTSTPTA
+384 S
-392 PPTTEPSEEP
+392 EPS
-402 KPVEDKDPPTDY
+402 
-414 TTGSGSAS
+414 
-422 HDFQLTFNNAT
+422 
-433 DWTQAITGIEING
+433 
-446 EAWTES
+446 
-452 DRSYEVSQNKVFY
+452 
-465 IGNSGRVLIGE
+465 
-476 GFEGDTATCI
+476 
-486 IKATGYKPL
+486 
-495 TLTLGKTNY
+495 
-504 SAVLNVAY
+504 
-512 DKTKSA
+512 
-518 DANDVTLEYR
+518 
-528 YGDWIIG
+528 
-535 FKNPADY
+535 DY
-542 VGNVL
+542 VENVTG
-547 DFKVNG
+547 FKVNG
-553 ISWAHKSTAISG
+553 ISWGEKSYNISSG
-565 GAYSTNA
+565 GAYRKYADDNY
-572 SANTITIAETSYSTS
+572 IQIAQKSYSAS
-587 SPAVKSG
+587 ENEVPVRSG

-610 FVVDKDGKASLVADD
+610 FVVDTSGKASLVADD
-625 GKGDP
+625 GEGDP
-630 LELHVKIEGSF
+630 YELHVKIEGSF

-657 STGGSTSNNNS
+657 STGGSTSNSNS
-668 NVTVYGALVEKDK
+668 NVTVYGVLVEKDK

-748 VSVSIEDKQGRK
+748 VSVSIEDNQGRK

-867 TNMKIL
+867 TNMEIL

-962 TNGNVTV
+962 TNGNVVV

-1094 TLEETGTDDPL
+1094 TLEETGMDDPL

-1113 IELIPPLDMFTTE
+1113 IELIPPLDTFTTE

-1138 KFDENTHWNPCDDA
+1138 KFDENTHWNPCDDV

-1203 TPDPV
+1203 TPDPI

-1237 EPTATPAPTT
+1237 EPTATPA
-1247 EPTTEPTTTPAPTAA
+1247 PTTEPTTTPAPTAA